1 MAFGVKIKIGVD
13 TSQASAL
20 QKEIQKLVNS
30 ATKGN
35 AIKIKDV
42 SVDAKA
48 GEKILKS
55 IQSAVNKGTIEV
67 KKIKFSGGEK
77 EAQRLKNSIQKSL
90 NATQLDIKIKNIDA
104 SNAVNKLRTQL
115 TKMLSGLSITGVGD
129 FVGAEGID
137 KMFSG
142 AAANAEKLAAA
153 QAKINSELAAQ
164 KAAHQEVLQLQSQ
177 LNALYKAAQ
186 KLNDSDYIGSFVKD
200 YRSLSTTIQGIE
212 KLKGDAR
219 TKELSESNELL
230 SVLRDEVNERTRAA
244 EATRKSANA
253 AKEATAEQKASVDEL
268 KLLQSQLNSAF
279 KSVPADAVGKY
290 EQEYRELGVA
300 INDARKLEGAAQQE
314 AVASIS
320 QRVNALRTA
329 ISAKKEQQR
338 AAVESAAA
346 EERAN
351 AVAVNGAARAATL
364 KSQITAFMRTNTIYA
379 RQNAD
384 EFNRMFSTLDK
395 GANRSE
401 KELADVTTKLREMR
415 AEASTSGT
423 LGKTPLENLQAGW
436 SKFGGWSIVTKSMM
450 SMVSGIR
457 ESINAVRDLDAALTE
472 LRKVTDLTEGQY
484 DQFMDRAS
492 VTAREIGAS
501 VADTV
506 NATADFARLGYSV
519 EDAEQLASAALVY
532 KNVGDGISDISE
544 STESLISTMKAFD
557 VEAENAMSIVDA
569 FNKVGNEFA
578 ISSSGIGEA
587 LQRSAAALAAG
598 GNTLEESIGLVV
610 GMNNVI
616 QDPQKAGTTLKTVS
630 MYLRAAK
637 TDLEAAGESTEGMAN
652 SVSELRQE
660 LMSITGYTSA
670 PLDIMLDDTTFKST
684 YQVMEELAAI
694 WDQLADVDQANILE
708 LIGGKRNSNAVV
720 SLLTNWEDAA
730 AAMEAAMES
739 AGSATE
745 ENAKFLDSIQGK
757 VNEFR
762 AAFETMVNKL
772 IDSDLV
778 KFIVDIGTK
787 AMDIIS
793 WLIDHCGA
801 LSVAIAGVITTLRLM
816 GKIDNPLKGAYNG
829 VKSFTEL
836 LKRAGSDIIAPF
848 TKISNGIK
856 SLFANEPI
864 NYAALEKFKA
874 ALAGT
879 STVQEA
885 FTQTMVGQNDATYAA
900 ARHLVETGEAVQ
912 AYGVKAAVAAAKTK
926 LLSGAAKVMSGVV
939 QGLKTIGIT
948 LLIGAVINGIT
959 SLINKQKELEEA
971 RKERA
976 LEAAQDAIET
986 SNQVDDLMAKYD
998 ELSSSYLENGQIS
1011 EEFSSTVYDLIDA
1024 LGLEGETIDDLV
1036 RKYGNLDN
1044 AIRQADIKARGERI
1058 ATVLGALDDEVD
1070 DVVGE
1075 AGGAHG
1081 NRVWSQEYYPE
1092 FGLTGYRSG
1101 DYISYRN
1108 AELSIGEDLEEINR
1122 AYYQMLQDS
1131 LEAQFDDEYWGDIA
1145 RSASEELSIIKFL
1158 YDSGYMSEDDFS
1170 NSIKSFGDSGGKVR
1184 REDKELEKAI
1194 SDRDFWT
1201 MIKKRNELREMLSG
1215 IAVEG
1220 LSTDTVFYDQLYSDY
1235 TMLNGAVADFE
1246 KEILTPAIEDHITNA
1261 RSRLEST
1268 EEKPW
1273 EEPPKSLEE
1282 YNDYVDDIVED
1293 IDKNGGDW
1301 KRIFINGENLRAAV
1315 ENYMAST
1322 ELGMEFLGVD
1332 NEDILGRYVAQ
1343 VESIEDLSKKM
1354 EEAQDILTTAQSEM
1368 LSGGLS
1374 ADTVSAISGMLDEGE
1389 SISDYLTIEN
1399 GAIELNIQKWR
1410 ERIQAMSESPSKEFN
1425 KEIAGLNDQNKDL
1438 QTEIDNIEYSYR
1450 YAHGDGAIEYRG
1462 QAAARIAENKAL
1474 IEQNNERIAQLEEE
1488 AALYD
1493 EIFNSDAFAYENM
1506 FAGLELV
1513 KSQTSDITNALTT
1526 LRDGTAL
1533 TQAEL
1538 IELAAKHPDL
1548 LNVEGFFDATTV
1560 AEQKSILEALL
1571 SSYEETYAGIIDA
1584 QIDAATSEYNRL
1596 LWYGAGEED
1605 TARMAELKNQIAAL
1619 ETIRDSGL
1627 DVEPETGT
1635 WEQVAAAV
1643 SDTAEAYELLNE
1655 AKQQIDDTGSPELDT
1670 LMSFRDLVGDEAFA
1684 GMFKVDENTGE
1695 QVFDVEAAEK
1705 WLSDSNA
1712 VKRRM
1717 QELDTEMWTLLA
1729 DADANSE
1736 AIAENRRQWGLLDN
1750 ELERIKSS
1758 HISNIFADTLESGID
1773 YADKIADIAEQAQEE
1788 FAKFGTVGADT
1799 ILDLSELTGLDV
1811 GGLVDEGYLEQ
1822 VGDGYKFVTDGIQSK
1837 VEAELRDIGVSEEL
1851 IDIIMQTTFELGEEA
1866 NAYEQLISAMEQ
1878 VSSNA
1883 DLLSDVNLDMADDGR
1898 LSMET
1903 LVDLLQWLN
1912 ENGISDEGIINWGDG
1927 YATANIDA
1935 LNTVMEE
1942 MIDNWVDAGTVS
1954 EEQAAIMREEQ
1965 AAALELSEGYDQL
1978 SDSISDVTSRTDLLA
1993 QARSDMTSGK
2003 GLSDDTITSV
2013 IGSLGEGELLSDYIV
2028 EENGVL
2034 ALNERAWI
2042 QKSIAQ
2048 RQAAIAELQ
2057 NKQLTAETSAEQQEA
2072 ALQIRLHTLAIRD
2085 LIDAYN
2091 DLGVDA
2097 AYDKFNAAQDAMS
2110 SYSGG
2115 AEITYDNI
2123 RELIDVDSRYAA
2135 AIDRENG
2142 VLVLNA
2148 EKHAE
2153 ITEAILE
2160 ETKAT
2165 AEAAKQAVITGDE
2178 YQTLWEKY
2186 NAGTLSLDE
2195 ANRLR
2200 DLEAQIAGYDALTA
2214 SIDDTTD
2221 AYHRWLNRPSDTADR
2236 SDAMTEAAEYIK
2248 EVLTDKESEDYYHIG
2263 TENFQ
2268 AAWNLVVGA
2277 DVEINYDNFDDA
2289 METVQAYVANGLE
2302 SGKNFYKALVE
2313 NGIADA
2319 ETGELII
2326 TDIEEAASRLNMSVE
2341 LYRAAVDNYN
2351 NVSDPDK
2358 QITVATPEIEDNQEQ
2373 LSALDQLIK
2382 DLEDANTK
2390 ITSLKEN
2397 PLEVTWAEGTEET
2410 LSTFTQEASQL
2421 GDAFGR
2427 VGSASEA
2434 ISRMVDVIS
2443 GSPLSI
2449 NTSEIEDGVR
2459 HVEEQISRIRQAV
2472 EEINKLS
2479 MTVDT
2484 AGGVQNLATL
2494 QSSAGT
2500 VRAALMLVST
2510 ELTTI
2515 ANRVLTASAKPLS
2528 ISTGNTPSALG
2539 SVSSQLSTII
2549 SRLSQIRNMSPINV
2563 SINETTTRTTINRT
2577 VNRASAGGTANAKGT
2592 AMATGG
2598 RTLVGEL
2605 GRETVVDPHKNIWY
2619 TVGDNGAEFVEL
2631 PPDAI
2636 VFNHEQTERLMSIGK
2651 IPERG
2656 EATGKAFAS
2665 GKAAASIINTI
2676 VNMASNAAKTIGNA
2690 ISTGVKTVASGI
2702 KKSTTKKSGA
2712 TEAISQAEKDYR
2724 EGVRPGYTKGEGKDL
2739 QQGNVAEPGKGSG
2752 GSSSSGKGSS
2762 SSSKGSSSGSKKGSS
2777 SSSSSSKSKYEDLL
2791 KKYQELNE
2799 QTEHLIEHQ
2808 EFLYYQSERGLDYD
2822 GMADSLTE
2830 QARLYGEIM
2839 KDSQA
2844 AVDEMKAKGATDTD
2858 EELQEMERAYWDAYK
2873 SMYEKLDELN
2883 KLYVEALN
2891 EKIDGVQSA
2900 YDRFKG
2906 AAEEFSQYGGISMD
2920 TFQELLDGGL
2930 EYLSYLENINGQYVI
2945 NEDAIN
2951 NMIAAEKEQ
2960 LSVESALSYL
2970 SQVREALGNDE
2981 ADRLDHLANVSEQIG
2996 DSTWDMV
3003 YAQLEELKALGLSGD
3018 QYTQIL
3024 NNIEAMRAVSDQVI
3038 TDITGGAE
3046 ELEEVRESQ
3055 KSSFEDIIGLVED
3068 LIEYET
3074 DQQIE
3079 AIEEQID
3086 AYQEIIDLK
3095 KEALKASRDENDYEK
3110 DVAEQLKEIAE
3121 LQSRIG
3127 QLSLDDSRE
3136 GQAERAK
3143 LEEELAEAQE
3153 KLADLQ
3159 GDNAYDKQ
3167 VDALDKL
3174 GESFEEDK
3182 QADIDALEE
3191 KISSAEKLYQLAID
3205 RIENGWSTLYEELID
3220 WNTEAGSILNA
3231 EITQKWKEATAAAQ
3245 EYGSYLEAL
3254 RALGADPGYIQPEET
3269 NKHPTVVATG
3279 SAATSLGSP
3288 ESENGTVTITGND
3301 GSQTTYRFV
3310 DSMTD
3315 EQLSQL
3321 VGNMIDVRMSQSG
3334 MAAGE
3339 TPTAQVQDN
3348 STFTF
3353 APTIQVNISHNG
3365 TMSDADVK
3373 KYGTEMANATLEQL
3387 RVALERKGVSTTT
3400 GAALKQ

>member
-20 QKEIQKLVNS
+20 QKEIQELVNS

-77 EAQRLKNSIQKSL
+77 EVQRLKNSIQKSL

-137 KMFSG
+137 GMFSG

-177 LNALYKAAQ
+177 LNALYKAAD
-186 KLNDSDYIGSFVKD
+186 KLGDESYMSSFVRE

-219 TKELSESNELL
+219 TKELNDTNELL
-230 SVLRDEVNERTRAA
+230 AVLRKEVTERTQIA
-244 EATRKSANA
+244 EATKKSASA
-253 AKEATAEQKASVDEL
+253 SKEATAEQKASMQEL
-268 KLLQSQLNSAF
+268 KILQSQLDSSF
-279 KSVPADAVGKY
+279 KSISVDNVGKY
-290 EQEYRELGVA
+290 RQQYQELSAA
-300 INDARKLEGAAQQE
+300 IVNAQKLEGAAQQE

-329 ISAKKEQQR
+329 ISAEQERQQ
-338 AAVESAAA
+338 AATASAAA
-346 EERAN
+346 EEKAN
-351 AVAVNGAARAATL
+351 AAAVNGASRAATL

-384 EFNRMFSTLDK
+384 GFNLMFNTLNK
-395 GANRSE
+395 GANISE

-415 AEASTSGT
+415 AEASTSGM

-472 LRKVTDLTEGQY
+472 LRKVTDLTESQY

-557 VEAENAMSIVDA
+557 IEAENSMSIVDA

-616 QDPQKAGTTLKTVS
+616 QDPQKVGTTLKTVS

-762 AAFETMVNKL
+762 AAFETMVSKL

-778 KFIVDIGTK
+778 KFIVDIGTRV
-787 AMDIIS
+787 MDTIS

-836 LKRAGSDIIAPF
+836 FKRAGSDIIAPF
-848 TKISNGIK
+848 TKIPNFIK
-856 SLFANEPI
+856 SITVNKDALRQFQAELAN
-864 NYAALEKFKA
+864 
-874 ALAGT
+874 GVT
-879 STVQEA
+879 TQTA
-885 FTQTMVGQNDATYAA
+885 FMRTMVGQNNVTIAA
-900 ARHLVETGEAVQ
+900 AESFAMAGSQAHLF
-912 AYGVKAAVAAAKTK
+912 GVKAAGATIKTK
-926 LLSGAAKVMSGVV
+926 MLSAAMAVMAGVV
-939 QGLKTIGIT
+939 QTIKTIGIT
-948 LLIGAVINGIT
+948 LLIGAAINGIT
-959 SLINKQKELEEA
+959 SLINKQKELNEA

-976 LEAAQDAIET
+976 LEDAQDAIET
-986 SNQVDDLMAKYD
+986 SNQVDELMAKYD
-998 ELSSSYLENGQIS
+998 ELSSSYLETGQIS
-1011 EEFSSTVYDLIDA
+1011 EEFANTVYDLIDV
-1024 LGLEGETIDDLV
+1024 LGLEGETIDDLI
-1036 RKYGNLDN
+1036 RKYGNLDD
-1044 AIRQADIKARGERI
+1044 AIRTVDIEARSQRI
-1058 ATVLGALDDEVD
+1058 ATILGALNDEVD
-1070 DVVGE
+1070 DVVSE
-1075 AGGAHG
+1075 AGGEHG
-1081 NRVWSQEYYPE
+1081 NRAYSQEFYN
-1092 FGLTGYRSG
+1092 
-1101 DYISYRN
+1101 N
-1108 AELSIGEDLEEINR
+1108 AGTIIHTNYVRFKQEQEALGKSVKEINDQ
-1122 AYYQMLQDS
+1122 YYQMLMETLADS
-1131 LEAQFDDEYWGDIA
+1131 DAVGVNGVSALEAEEIA
-1145 RSASEELSIIKFL
+1145 DNLSIIKFM
-1158 YDSGYMSEDDFS
+1158 YDSGFMSEGDFEAS
-1170 NSIKSFGDSGGKVR
+1170 LISVVDMNGSIR
-1184 REDKELEKAI
+1184 REDPELKRAI
-1194 SDRDFWT
+1194 DERDFWT
-1201 MIKKRNELREMLSG
+1201 IIEKRNELREILSA
-1215 IAVEG
+1215 IAAEG
-1220 LSTDTVFYDQLYSDY
+1220 YNTDTVFYQQLYSDF
-1235 TMLNGAVADFE
+1235 TMLNSAVADFE
-1246 KEILTPAIEDHITNA
+1246 KEFLEPAVEDHITNA

-1268 EEKPW
+1268 DEKPW
-1273 EEPPKSLEE
+1273 EEPPENLDE
-1282 YNDYVDDIVED
+1282 YYSYIDAIVADIQ
-1293 IDKNGGDW
+1293 KNGGDW
-1301 KRIFINGENLRAAV
+1301 KRIFLTEENLRAAV
-1315 ENYMAST
+1315 ESYMAGT
-1322 ELGMEFLGVD
+1322 ELGMEFLGID

-1343 VESIEDLSKKM
+1343 VESIEDLSKRM

-1410 ERIQAMSESPSKEFN
+1410 ERIQAMSESPSEEFD

-1462 QAAARIAENKAL
+1462 QAAARIAENEAL
-1474 IEQNNERIAQLEEE
+1474 IEQNNKRIAQLEEE
-1488 AALYD
+1488 KALYD
-1493 EIFNSDAFAYENM
+1493 ELFDSSTFAYDAM
-1506 FAGLELV
+1506 FAGLDSIEGEAGSIVSALN
-1513 KSQTSDITNALTT
+1513 TLTDGAAITRSEWLGLA
-1526 LRDGTAL
+1526 
-1533 TQAEL
+1533 QEYPEL
-1538 IELAAKHPDL
+1538 IGMD
-1548 LNVEGFFDATTV
+1548 GFLSAETVDAQR
-1560 AEQKSILEALL
+1560 AILDELL
-1571 SSYEETYAGIIDA
+1571 STYENKRQEMIRQEIKTLQDERNAIFRGSVSFGSEAEKQQRIAEIDSMTAFLQEYA
-1584 QIDAATSEYNRL
+1584 
-1596 LWYGAGEED
+1596 
-1605 TARMAELKNQIAAL
+1605 
-1619 ETIRDSGL
+1619 
-1627 DVEPETGT
+1627 DVEMIKSEEVDT
-1635 WEQVAAAV
+1635 WDQLTEAV
-1643 SDTAEAYELLNE
+1643 SNTTEAYELLADVKAQVADGGMPDIETLSALRELLGDDVFSQMISVGEDGRAILDVDALE
-1655 AKQQIDDTGSPELDT
+1655 AYVISENDAAAAMREL
-1670 LMSFRDLVGDEAFA
+1670 
-1684 GMFKVDENTGE
+1684 N
-1695 QVFDVEAAEK
+1695 AEY
-1705 WLSDSNA
+1705 D
-1712 VKRRM
+1712 M
-1717 QELDTEMWTLLA
+1717 LA
-1729 DADANSE
+1729 KNADAN
-1736 AIAENRRQWGLLDN
+1736 ADAMNRNRLIYALLASALDQVG
-1750 ELERIKSS
+1750 EST
-1758 HISNIFADTLESGID
+1758 FADTLEEGIAYVD
-1773 YADKIADIAEQAQEE
+1773 DVVNVIEQAREE
-1788 FAKFGTVGADT
+1788 VADAANDGVISADT
-1799 ILDLSELTGLDV
+1799 ILDLSQLYGLDLQ
-1811 GGLVDEGYLEQ
+1811 GLLDAGYLSETEN
-1822 VGDGYKFVTDGIQSK
+1822 GYVLVEDAILGA
-1837 VEAELRDIGVSEEL
+1837 VEAKLLELGVEEDL
-1851 IDIIMQTTFELGEEA
+1851 IPIIMQGVSVIEEEA
-1866 NAYEQLISAMEQ
+1866 GAYEQLISVMEQ

-1912 ENGISDEGIINWGDG
+1912 ENGISDEGIINWENG
-1927 YATANIDA
+1927 YATANIEGLDSA
-1935 LNTVMEE
+1935 MRN
-1942 MIDNWVDAGTVS
+1942 MIDTWVDAETISGA
-1954 EEQAAIMREEQ
+1954 QADIMREEMD
-1965 AAALELSEGYDQL
+1965 AALELSASYDQL
-1978 SDSISDVTSRTDLLA
+1978 SESISDVSSRTDLLS
-1993 QARSDMTSGK
+1993 QARTDKSSGR
-2003 GLSDDTITSV
+2003 GLSDDTITSI
-2013 IGSLGEGELLSDYIV
+2013 IGSLGEGELLSDYII

-2057 NKQLTAETSAEQQEA
+2057 NKQSAEASTAEQQEA
-2072 ALQIRLHTLAIRD
+2072 TLQIRLHTLAIRD
-2085 LIDAYN
+2085 LVDAYN

-2110 SYSGG
+2110 SYGGG

-2165 AEAAKQAVITGDE
+2165 AEAAKQAIITGDE

-2186 NAGTLSLDE
+2186 DAGTPLSLDE
-2195 ANRLR
+2195 AKRLR

-2214 SIDDTTD
+2214 SIDDTND
-2221 AYHRWLNRPSDTADR
+2221 AYHRWINRPDEGNTR
-2236 SDAMTEAAEYIK
+2236 SNAMAEAYEHLQ
-2248 EVLTDKESEDYYHIG
+2248 EVLTDTESESYMDVG
-2263 TENFQ
+2263 TETFQ
-2268 AAWNLVVGA
+2268 RAWDLVIGM
-2277 DVEINYDNFDDA
+2277 DVDVNSDEFDGA
-2289 METVQAYVANGLE
+2289 MEAAEKYVVNEVESAQNFYDALVANGIVD
-2302 SGKNFYKALVE
+2302 S
-2313 NGIADA
+2313 
-2319 ETGELII
+2319 ETGQMLVH
-2326 TDIEEAASRLNMSVE
+2326 DINEAAALMGMSSE
-2341 LYRAAVDNYN
+2341 MYSAAVDNYN
-2351 NVSDPDK
+2351 EHSFKDQ
-2358 QITVATPEIEDNQEQ
+2358 QITIETPEIEDNQEELTELDLLIED
-2373 LSALDQLIK
+2373 LSSVEKTIADLNEEPLD
-2382 DLEDANTK
+2382 
-2390 ITSLKEN
+2390 ITL
-2397 PLEVTWAEGTEET
+2397 AEGTETALDT
-2410 LSTFTQEASQL
+2410 LATSATAAGE
-2421 GDAFGR
+2421 AFGR
-2427 VGSASEA
+2427 IGTAADSVRGMIDA
-2434 ISRMVDVIS
+2434 ITND
-2443 GSPLSI
+2443 PLSI
-2449 NTSEIEDGVR
+2449 NTSQLEDSVREIER
-2459 HVEEQISRIRQAV
+2459 LI
-2472 EEINKLS
+2472 EEIHIAIENVNS
-2479 MTVDT
+2479 DEIEVST
-2484 AGGVQNLATL
+2484 GGSVSSLTTL
-2494 QSSAGT
+2494 TISAG
-2500 VRAALMLVST
+2500 VVKNALTLVST
-2510 ELTTI
+2510 ELSTI
-2515 ANRVLTASAKPLS
+2515 AGRVDVANSKTLS
-2528 ISTGNTPSALG
+2528 IGTGGTPSALG
-2539 SVSSQLSTII
+2539 SVSSQLSSII
-2549 SRLSQIRNMSPINV
+2549 SKLNQIRNMGPINV
-2563 SINETTTRTTINRT
+2563 SINQTTTQTTVRRTIG
-2577 VNRASAGGTANAKGT
+2577 SSMSLAGGNANAAGVAAASGKK
-2592 AMATGG
+2592 
-2598 RTLVGEL
+2598 TLVGEL
-2605 GRETVVDPHKNIWY
+2605 GREIVVDPYNNRWY
-2619 TVGDNGAEFVEL
+2619 TVGDNGAEFVQL
-2631 PPDAI
+2631 PKDAI
-2636 VFNHEQTERLMSIGK
+2636 VFSHEQTERLLNIGSTGS
-2651 IPERG
+2651 RG
-2656 EATGKAFAS
+2656 KATGDSFAS
-2665 GKAAASIINTI
+2665 GNAAAFSSILSNVASATKDAMNT
-2676 VNMASNAAKTIGNA
+2676 ATNAVKNA
-2690 ISTGVKTVASGI
+2690 INSIFGDKQYGNVS
-2702 KKSTTKKSGA
+2702 
-2712 TEAISQAEKDYR
+2712 
-2724 EGVRPGYTKGEGKDL
+2724 RPGGSSSS
-2739 QQGNVAEPGKGSG
+2739 GNK

-2762 SSSKGSSSGSKKGSS
+2762 GGGGSS

-2891 EKIDGVQSA
+2891 DKIDDVQSA

-2906 AAEEFSQYGGISMD
+2906 AAEEFNKYGGVSMD

-2930 EYLSYLENINGQYVI
+2930 EYLSYLENVNGQYII

-2951 NMIAAEKEQ
+2951 DVIAAEKEQ
-2960 LSVESALSYL
+2960 LSIESALSYL
-2970 SQVREALGNDE
+2970 GQIREALGNDE
-2981 ADRLDHLANVSEQIG
+2981 ANRLDHLVDASEKIG
-2996 DSTWDMV
+2996 DSTWDLV

-3024 NNIEAMRAVSDQVI
+3024 NNIEAMQAISDQVV
-3038 TDITGGAE
+3038 TDIAGGEE
-3046 ELEEVRESQ
+3046 ELEEVRENQ
-3055 KSSFEDIIGLVED
+3055 KSSLEDIIGLVQD

-3095 KEALKASRDENDYEK
+3095 KEALKASRDESDYEK

-3167 VDALDKL
+3167 VDALDEL
-3174 GESFEEDK
+3174 GEAFEEDK
-3182 QADIDALEE
+3182 QAEIDALEE
-3191 KISSAEKLYQLAID
+3191 KISSEEKLYQLAIE
-3205 RIENGWSTLYEELID
+3205 RIENGWSTLYEELIA

-3231 EITQKWKEATAAAQ
+3231 EITQKWKEATEAAQ

-3254 RALGADPGYIQPEET
+3254 RALGADPGYIAPEGA
-3269 NKHPTVVATG
+3269 NGDPVIVATDNDTP
-3279 SAATSLGSP
+3279 AFEAPVL
-3288 ESENGTVTITGND
+3288 ENDTVTITGED
-3301 GSQTTYRFV
+3301 GSQATYRFV

-3321 VGNMIDVRMSQSG
+3321 VGNVVDARVAQSG
-3334 MAAGE
+3334 MATGE
-3339 TPTAQVQDN
+3339 IPVAQVQDN
-3348 STFTF
+3348 SAFTF
-3353 APTIQVNISHNG
+3353 APTIQVSISHNG
-3365 TMSDADVK
+3365 TMSDEDVK

>member
-153 QAKINSELAAQ
+153 QEKINAELAAQ
-164 KAAHQEVLQLQSQ
+164 KAAHQEVLQLQGQ

-186 KLNDSDYIGSFVKD
+186 KLNDSDYIDSFVKD

-279 KSVPADAVGKY
+279 KSVPADMVGKY

-329 ISAKKEQQR
+329 ISAEKEQQR

-384 EFNRMFSTLDK
+384 DFNRMFNTLNK
-395 GANRSE
+395 GANISE

-472 LRKVTDLTEGQY
+472 LRKVTDLTESQY

-616 QDPQKAGTTLKTVS
+616 QDPQKVGTTLKTMS

-694 WDQLADVDQANILE
+694 WDELADIDQANILE

-762 AAFETMVNKL
+762 AAFETMVSKL

-778 KFIVDIGTK
+778 KFIVDIGTR
-787 AMDIIS
+787 AMDTIS

-801 LSVAIAGVITTLRLM
+801 LSVAIAGVTTALRLM

-885 FTQTMVGQNDATYAA
+885 FTQTMAGQNDATYAA

-939 QGLKTIGIT
+939 QGIKTIGIT

-971 RKERA
+971 RKGRA

-998 ELSSSYLENGQIS
+998 ELSSSYLETGQIS

-1070 DVVGE
+1070 DVVSE

-1081 NRVWSQEYYPE
+1081 NRAWSQEYYPE

-1201 MIKKRNELREMLSG
+1201 MIKKRNELREMLFG
-1215 IAVEG
+1215 IAAEG

-1235 TMLNGAVADFE
+1235 TILNGAVADFE
-1246 KEILTPAIEDHITNA
+1246 KEILDPAIEDHITNA

-1268 EEKPW
+1268 GEKPW

-1301 KRIFINGENLRAAV
+1301 KRIFINEENLRAAV

-1332 NEDILGRYVAQ
+1332 NEDMLGRYVAQ

-1410 ERIQAMSESPSKEFN
+1410 ERIQAMSESPSEEFD
-1425 KEIAGLNDQNKDL
+1425 KEINGLYEENESLTRQIENWKP
-1438 QTEIDNIEYSYR
+1438 EIEYA
-1450 YAHGDGAIEYRG
+1450 YAHGYYEEAMNYEAQVAAMEAQVKQNDERIE
-1462 QAAARIAENKAL
+1462 QLKQEKAL
-1474 IEQNNERIAQLEEE
+1474 YEE
-1488 AALYD
+1488 LFD
-1493 EIFNSDAFAYENM
+1493 SSVFAYDAM
-1506 FAGLELV
+1506 FAGLDSVE
-1513 KSQTSDITNALTT
+1513 SEASDVVSAFESLNE
-1526 LRDGTAL
+1526 GTAL
-1533 TQAEL
+1533 TRAEMF
-1538 IELAAKHPDL
+1538 ELASKHPEL
-1548 LNVEGFFDATTV
+1548 LSMDGF
-1560 AEQKSILEALL
+1560 LEADTVEEQQALLQELL
-1571 SSYEETYAGIIDA
+1571 SAYESTYDEIIDA
-1584 QIDAATSEYNRL
+1584 RIEALQADKRQALYVD
-1596 LWYGAGEED
+1596 ED
-1605 TARMAELKNQIAAL
+1605 YERAQDLQNQINAL
-1619 ETIRDSGL
+1619 KEMQKAGISVDTEEVD
-1627 DVEPETGT
+1627 T
-1635 WEQVAAAV
+1635 WDQLTEAV
-1643 SDTAEAYELLNE
+1643 SNTTEAYELLVNVKAQVADGGMPDIETLSALRELLGDDVFSQMISVGEDGRAILDIDALE
-1655 AKQQIDDTGSPELDT
+1655 AYVISENDAAAAMREL
-1670 LMSFRDLVGDEAFA
+1670 
-1684 GMFKVDENTGE
+1684 N
-1695 QVFDVEAAEK
+1695 AEY
-1705 WLSDSNA
+1705 D
-1712 VKRRM
+1712 M
-1717 QELDTEMWTLLA
+1717 LA
-1729 DADANSE
+1729 KNADANADAINRNRMIYALFASALDRVSE
-1736 AIAENRRQWGLLDN
+1736 
-1750 ELERIKSS
+1750 SP
-1758 HISNIFADTLESGID
+1758 FADTLEEGIGYVD
-1773 YADKIADIAEQAQEE
+1773 DVVDIIEQAREE
-1788 FAKFGTVGADT
+1788 VADGGVISADT
-1799 ILDLSELTGLDV
+1799 ILDLSQLYGLDLQ
-1811 GGLVDEGYLEQ
+1811 GLLDAGYLSETEN
-1822 VGDGYKFVTDGIQSK
+1822 GYVLLEDAILGA
-1837 VEAELRDIGVSEEL
+1837 VEAKLLELGVEEDL
-1851 IDIIMQTTFELGEEA
+1851 IPIIMQGVSAIEGEA
-1866 NAYEQLISAMEQ
+1866 GAYEQLISAMEQ

-1912 ENGISDEGIINWGDG
+1912 ENGISSEGVINWSDG

-1942 MIDNWVDAGTVS
+1942 MIDNWVDAGTIS
-1954 EEQAAIMREEQ
+1954 EEQAAIMRDEQ
-1965 AAALELSEGYDQL
+1965 AAALELSASYEQL
-1978 SDSISDVTSRTDLLA
+1978 SESISDVASRTDLLS
-1993 QARSDMTSGK
+1993 QARTDKSSGR
-2003 GLSDDTITSV
+2003 GLSDDTINSI
-2013 IGSLGEGELLSDYIV
+2013 IGSLDEGELLSDYIV

-2048 RQAAIAELQ
+2048 HQAYIAELQ
-2057 NKQLTAETSAEQQEA
+2057 TKDATQET
-2072 ALQIRLHTLAIRD
+2072 ALQIRLHTIAMRD

-2110 SYSGG
+2110 SYGGG

-2200 DLEAQIAGYDALTA
+2200 DLEAQIAGYDAATK
-2214 SIDDTTD
+2214 SINDMND
-2221 AYHRWLNRPSDTADR
+2221 AYHRWLNRPDEGNTR
-2236 SDAMTEAAEYIK
+2236 SNALIDAYNLIK
-2248 EVLTDKESEDYYHIG
+2248 EVTTDKDSESYWDIG
-2263 TENFQ
+2263 TEEFKRAMELVIGTSDIEINSDEFDNAMALAKEYVVGEWESANNFYDLLFEKGLIDPESGY
-2268 AAWNLVVGA
+2268 LVV
-2277 DVEINYDNFDDA
+2277 DN
-2289 METVQAYVANGLE
+2289 
-2302 SGKNFYKALVE
+2302 
-2313 NGIADA
+2313 
-2319 ETGELII
+2319 
-2326 TDIEEAASRLNMSVE
+2326 IEDMAQKLGWSVDF
-2341 LYRAAVDNYN
+2341 LRAVIDNYN
-2351 NVSDPDK
+2351 EHRIEAE
-2358 QITVATPEIEDNQEQ
+2358 QISVYTPEIEDNQEQ
-2373 LSALDQLIK
+2373 LTE
-2382 DLEDANTK
+2382 LEQYIST
-2390 ITSLKEN
+2390 
-2397 PLEVTWAEGTEET
+2397 LEQAQTFTNELMSTPIELGFAEGTEESLT
-2410 LSTFTQEASQL
+2410 LLSDSMTATS
-2421 GDAFGR
+2421 DAFGR
-2427 VGSASEA
+2427 IGSASDA
-2434 ISRMVDVIS
+2434 ISHMIDAIANE
-2443 GSPLSI
+2443 PLTI
-2449 NTSEIEDGVR
+2449 NTTELEDAVQF
-2459 HVEEQISRIRQAV
+2459 VEEQMGMIAQAV
-2472 EEINKLS
+2472 DEINGLD
-2479 MTVDT
+2479 MTVNT
-2484 AGGVQNLATL
+2484 AGGVLSLASL
-2494 QSSAGT
+2494 MISAGT
-2500 VRAALMLVST
+2500 VKTALTLVST

-2515 ANRVLTASAKPLS
+2515 ASRVDAANSKTLF
-2528 ISTGNTPSALG
+2528 ISTGGTPSALG
-2539 SVSSQLSTII
+2539 SVSSQLSDII
-2549 SRLSQIRNMSPINV
+2549 TKLNRIRNMGPINV
-2563 SINETTTRTTINRT
+2563 SINQTTTQTTVRRTIG
-2577 VNRASAGGTANAKGT
+2577 ASSAGGTANARGT

-2619 TVGDNGAEFVEL
+2619 TVGDSGAEFVEL

-2636 VFNHEQTERLMSIGK
+2636 VFNHEQTERLLSIGK
-2651 IPERG
+2651 IPGRG

-2665 GKAAASIINTI
+2665 GKAAASIFGGLVSI
-2676 VNMASNAAKTIGNA
+2676 VSGAVSSVAN
-2690 ISTGVKTVASGI
+2690 GVKKAVDKVTKSASQNS
-2702 KKSTTKKSGA
+2702 KSNGSSNSTSKTPAGFTNHLKPMRDETSDKVSGKPSG
-2712 TEAISQAEKDYR
+2712 SQ
-2724 EGVRPGYTKGEGKDL
+2724 
-2739 QQGNVAEPGKGSG
+2739 G
-2752 GSSSSGKGSS
+2752 GSSSKGSS
-2762 SSSKGSSSGSKKGSS
+2762 SSSKGSSGGSKKGSS

-3024 NNIEAMRAVSDQVI
+3024 NNIEAMHAISDQVI
-3038 TDITGGAE
+3038 TDIAGGGE
-3046 ELEEVRESQ
+3046 ELEEVHESQ
-3055 KSSFEDIIGLVED
+3055 KSSFEDIIGLVEE

-3174 GESFEEDK
+3174 GEAFEEDK
-3182 QADIDALEE
+3182 QAEIDALEE
-3191 KISSAEKLYQLAID
+3191 RISSEEKLYQLAIE
-3205 RIENGWSTLYEELID
+3205 RIENGWSTLYEELIA

-3231 EITQKWKEATAAAQ
+3231 EITQKWKEATEAAQ

-3254 RALGADPGYIQPEET
+3254 RALGADPGYIAPD
-3269 NKHPTVVATG
+3269 NGIPTIATDSDAAIVTSG
-3279 SAATSLGSP
+3279 S
-3288 ESENGTVTITGND
+3288 N
-3301 GSQTTYRFV
+3301 TYRFV
-3310 DSMTD
+3310 DNMTD
-3315 EQLSQL
+3315 AQLSSMI
-3321 VGNMIDVRMSQSG
+3321 GNMVDTRVAQISN
-3334 MAAGE
+3334 AAIGN
-3339 TPTAQVQDN
+3339 PTAKAQAASEFNFSPTIHVTISSSGDMSLAEAKRYGTVLAN
-3348 STFTF
+3348 STL
-3353 APTIQVNISHNG
+3353 N
-3365 TMSDADVK
+3365 
-3373 KYGTEMANATLEQL
+3373 QL
-3387 RVALERKGVSTTT
+3387 RIALERKGVSTTT
-3400 GAALKQ
+3400 GATLKQ

>member
-20 QKEIQKLVNS
+20 QKEIQELVNS

-77 EAQRLKNSIQKSL
+77 EVQRLKNSIQKSL

-115 TKMLSGLSITGVGD
+115 TKMLSGLSITGVGG
-129 FVGAEGID
+129 FVGADGID
-137 KMFSG
+137 GMFSG
-142 AAANAEKLAAA
+142 AAANAERLAAA

-177 LNALYKAAQ
+177 LNALYKAAD
-186 KLNDSDYIGSFVKD
+186 KLGDESYMSSFVRE

-219 TKELSESNELL
+219 TKELNDTNELL
-230 SVLRDEVNERTRAA
+230 AVLRKEVTERTQIA
-244 EATRKSANA
+244 EATKKSASA
-253 AKEATAEQKASVDEL
+253 SKEATAEQKASMQEL
-268 KLLQSQLNSAF
+268 KILQSQLDSSF
-279 KSVPADAVGKY
+279 KSISADNVGKY
-290 EQEYRELGVA
+290 RQQYQELSAA
-300 INDARKLEGAAQQE
+300 IVNAQKLEGAAQQE
-314 AVASIS
+314 AVVSIS

-329 ISAKKEQQR
+329 ISAERERQQ
-338 AAVESAAA
+338 AATASAAA
-346 EERAN
+346 EEKAN
-351 AVAVNGAARAATL
+351 AAAVNGASRAATL

-384 EFNRMFSTLDK
+384 AFDLLFDTLNK
-395 GANRSE
+395 GANISE

-472 LRKVTDLTEGQY
+472 LRKVTDLTESQY

-684 YQVMEELAAI
+684 YQVMDELAAI

-816 GKIDNPLKGAYNG
+816 GKIDNPLKGAYDG

-836 LKRAGSDIIAPF
+836 FKRAGSDIIAPF
-848 TKISNGIK
+848 TKITNGIK

-864 NYAALEKFKA
+864 NYAALDKFKA
-874 ALAGT
+874 ALAGA

-885 FTQTMVGQNDATYAA
+885 FIQTMAGQNDATYAA
-900 ARHLVETGEAVQ
+900 ARNLIMTGDAAQ
-912 AYGVKAAVAAAKTK
+912 AYGIKLAFATVKTK
-926 LLSGAAKVMSGVV
+926 LLSAATKIMAGVV
-939 QGLKTIGIT
+939 QTIKTIGIT
-948 LLIGAVINGIT
+948 LLIGAAINGIT

-976 LEAAQDAIET
+976 LEDAQDAIET
-986 SNQVDDLMAKYD
+986 SNQVDELMAKYD
-998 ELSSSYLENGQIS
+998 ELSSAYLENGQIS
-1011 EEFSSTVYDLIDA
+1011 EEFANTVYDLIDV
-1024 LGLEGETIDDLV
+1024 LGLEGETIDDLI
-1036 RKYGNLDN
+1036 RKYGNLDD
-1044 AIRQADIKARGERI
+1044 AIRTVDIEARNQRI
-1058 ATVLGALDDEVD
+1058 ATILGALNDEVD
-1070 DVVGE
+1070 DVVSE
-1075 AGGAHG
+1075 AGGEHG
-1081 NRVWSQEYYPE
+1081 SRAYSQEFYN
-1092 FGLTGYRSG
+1092 
-1101 DYISYRN
+1101 N
-1108 AELSIGEDLEEINR
+1108 AGTIIHTNYVRFKQEQEALGKSVKEINDQ
-1122 AYYQMLQDS
+1122 YYQMLMDTLADS
-1131 LEAQFDDEYWGDIA
+1131 DAVGVNGVSALEAEEIA
-1145 RSASEELSIIKFL
+1145 DNLSIIKFM
-1158 YDSGYMSEDDFS
+1158 YDSGFMSEGDFEAS
-1170 NSIKSFGDSGGKVR
+1170 LINVVDMNGRIR
-1184 REDKELEKAI
+1184 REDSELKRAI
-1194 SDRDFWT
+1194 DERDFWT
-1201 MIKKRNELREMLSG
+1201 IIQKRNEYREMLAQ
-1215 IAVEG
+1215 IANEG
-1220 LSTDTVFYDQLYSDY
+1220 YNTDTVFYQQLYSDF
-1235 TMLNGAVADFE
+1235 TMLNSAVADFE
-1246 KEILTPAIEDHITNA
+1246 KEFLEPAVEDHITNA

-1268 EEKPW
+1268 GEKPW
-1273 EEPPKSLEE
+1273 EEPPENLDE
-1282 YNDYVDDIVED
+1282 YYSYIDAIVADIQ
-1293 IDKNGGDW
+1293 KNGGDW
-1301 KRIFINGENLRAAV
+1301 KRIFLTEENLRAAV
-1315 ENYMAST
+1315 ESYMAGT
-1322 ELGMEFLGVD
+1322 ELGMEFLGID
-1332 NEDILGRYVAQ
+1332 NKDILGRYVAQ
-1343 VESIEDLSKKM
+1343 VESIEDLSKRM

-1399 GAIELNIQKWR
+1399 GVIELNIQKWR
-1410 ERIQAMSESPSKEFN
+1410 ERIQAMSESPSEEFG
-1425 KEIAGLNDQNKDL
+1425 KEISGLQN
-1438 QTEIDNIEYSYR
+1438 
-1450 YAHGDGAIEYRG
+1450 
-1462 QAAARIAENKAL
+1462 ENKQLEAEIGRWNESLLYAQNNADRESVARAKSEIAMRQGL
-1474 IEQNNERIAQLEEE
+1474 IEQNNERIAQLEQEK
-1488 AALYD
+1488 ALYEELFD
-1493 EIFNSDAFAYENM
+1493 SSAFAYDAM
-1506 FAGLELV
+1506 FTGLESV
-1513 KSQTSDITNALTT
+1513 KGEVSDVTSALES
-1526 LRDGTAL
+1526 LNEGTAL
-1533 TQAEL
+1533 TQAEMF
-1538 IELAAKHPDL
+1538 ELASKHPEL
-1548 LNVEGFFDATTV
+1548 LSMEGF
-1560 AEQKSILEALL
+1560 LEADTVEEQQALLQELL
-1571 SSYEETYAGIIDA
+1571 SAYKSTYDEIINT

-1596 LWYGAGEED
+1596 LWYGSGEED
-1605 TARMAELKNQIAAL
+1605 LARMAELENQIAAL
-1619 ETIRDSGL
+1619 EALRDFGL
-1627 DVEPETGT
+1627 GVESEAET
-1635 WEQVAAAV
+1635 WEQVATSV
-1643 SDTAEAYELLNE
+1643 SGATEAYELLNKVRSE
-1655 AKQQIDDTGSPELDT
+1655 VAYYGTPSAETLNSLRELI
-1670 LMSFRDLVGDEAFA
+1670 GDEALM
-1684 GMFKVDENTGE
+1684 GMFTQDKTGQPIFDVDALDSYLTRENDIIAQMKALGAEYIELSANADENSAAIAQNIAMRRALGE
-1695 QVFDVEAAEK
+1695 ALVQVRKE
-1705 WLSDSNA
+1705 
-1712 VKRRM
+1712 
-1717 QELDTEMWTLLA
+1717 
-1729 DADANSE
+1729 ADANSF
-1736 AIAENRRQWGLLDN
+1736 AAA
-1750 ELERIKSS
+1750 LE
-1758 HISNIFADTLESGID
+1758 DGIGYVD
-1773 YADKIADIAEQAQEE
+1773 DVVDVIEQAREE
-1788 FAKFGTVGADT
+1788 VADVANGGVISEDT
-1799 ILDLSELTGLDV
+1799 ILDLSQLYGLDLQ
-1811 GGLVDEGYLEQ
+1811 GLLDAGYLSKTEN
-1822 VGDGYKFVTDGIQSK
+1822 GYVLVEDAILGA
-1837 VEAELRDIGVSEEL
+1837 VEAKLLELGVEEDL
-1851 IDIIMQTTFELGEEA
+1851 IPIIMQGVSAIEEEA
-1866 NAYEQLISAMEQ
+1866 GAYEQLISVMEQ

-1883 DLLSDVNLDMADDGR
+1883 DLLSNVNLDMADDGR

-1912 ENGISDEGIINWGDG
+1912 ENGISDEDIINWEDG
-1927 YATANIDA
+1927 YATANVDA
-1935 LNTVMEE
+1935 LNVVMED
-1942 MIDNWVDAGTVS
+1942 MIDNWVTAGTIS
-1954 EEQAAIMREEQ
+1954 GEQADVMRAEMD
-1965 AAALELSEGYDQL
+1965 AALELSASYDQL
-1978 SDSISDVTSRTDLLA
+1978 SESISDVASRTDLLS
-1993 QARSDMTSGK
+1993 QARTDRSSGR
-2003 GLSDDTITSV
+2003 GLSDDTITSI
-2013 IGSLGEGELLSDYIV
+2013 IGSLGEGELLSDYII

-2057 NKQLTAETSAEQQEA
+2057 NKQSAEASTAEQQEA
-2072 ALQIRLHTLAIRD
+2072 TLQIRLHTLAIRD
-2085 LIDAYN
+2085 LVDAYN

-2110 SYSGG
+2110 SYGGG

-2123 RELIDVDSRYAA
+2123 RELMDVDSRYAA

-2165 AEAAKQAVITGDE
+2165 AEAAKQAIITGDE

-2186 NAGTLSLDE
+2186 DAGTLSLDE
-2195 ANRLR
+2195 AKRLR

-2221 AYHRWLNRPSDTADR
+2221 AYHRWINRPDEGNTR
-2236 SDAMTEAAEYIK
+2236 SNAMAEAYEHLQ
-2248 EVLTDKESEDYYHIG
+2248 EVLTDTESESYMDVG
-2263 TENFQ
+2263 TETFQ
-2268 AAWNLVVGA
+2268 RAWDLVIGM
-2277 DVEINYDNFDDA
+2277 DVDVNSDEFDGA
-2289 METVQAYVANGLE
+2289 MEAAEKYVVNEVESAQNFYDALVANGIVD
-2302 SGKNFYKALVE
+2302 S
-2313 NGIADA
+2313 
-2319 ETGELII
+2319 ETGQMLVH
-2326 TDIEEAASRLNMSVE
+2326 DINEAAAILGISSEV
-2341 LYRAAVDNYN
+2341 YRAAVDNYN
-2351 NVSDPDK
+2351 EHSFKDQ
-2358 QITVATPEIEDNQEQ
+2358 QITIETPEIEDNQEELTELDLLIED
-2373 LSALDQLIK
+2373 LSSVEKTIADLNEKPLD
-2382 DLEDANTK
+2382 
-2390 ITSLKEN
+2390 ITL
-2397 PLEVTWAEGTEET
+2397 AEGTETALDT
-2410 LSTFTQEASQL
+2410 LATSATAAGE
-2421 GDAFGR
+2421 AFGR
-2427 VGSASEA
+2427 IGTAADSVRGMIDA
-2434 ISRMVDVIS
+2434 ITND
-2443 GSPLSI
+2443 PLSI
-2449 NTSEIEDGVR
+2449 DTSQLEDSVREIER
-2459 HVEEQISRIRQAV
+2459 LI
-2472 EEINKLS
+2472 EEIHIAIEKVNS
-2479 MTVDT
+2479 DEIEVGT
-2484 AGGVQNLATL
+2484 GGSVSSLTTL
-2494 QSSAGT
+2494 TISAG
-2500 VRAALMLVST
+2500 VVKNALTLVSA
-2510 ELTTI
+2510 ELSTI
-2515 ANRVLTASAKPLS
+2515 AGRVDIANSKTLS
-2528 ISTGNTPSALG
+2528 IGTGGTPSALG
-2539 SVSSQLSTII
+2539 SVSSQLSSII
-2549 SRLSQIRNMSPINV
+2549 SKLNQIRNMGPINV
-2563 SINETTTRTTINRT
+2563 SINQTTTQTTVRRTIG
-2577 VNRASAGGTANAKGT
+2577 SSMSLAGGNANAAGVAAASGKK
-2592 AMATGG
+2592 
-2598 RTLVGEL
+2598 TLVGEL
-2605 GRETVVDPHKNIWY
+2605 GREIVVDPYNNRWY
-2619 TVGDNGAEFVEL
+2619 TVGDNGAEFVQL
-2631 PPDAI
+2631 PKDAI
-2636 VFNHEQTERLMSIGK
+2636 VFSHEQTEKLLNIGSTSS
-2651 IPERG
+2651 RG
-2656 EATGKAFAS
+2656 KATGDSFAS
-2665 GKAAASIINTI
+2665 GNAAAFSSILSN
-2676 VNMASNAAKTIGNA
+2676 VASAAKDAVNTATNAVKNA
-2690 ISTGVKTVASGI
+2690 INSIFGDKQYGNVS
-2702 KKSTTKKSGA
+2702 
-2712 TEAISQAEKDYR
+2712 
-2724 EGVRPGYTKGEGKDL
+2724 RPG
-2739 QQGNVAEPGKGSG
+2739 GSSSSNK

-2762 SSSKGSSSGSKKGSS
+2762 GGGGGS

-2858 EELQEMERAYWDAYK
+2858 EELQEMERAYWEAYK

-2891 EKIDGVQSA
+2891 DKIDDVQSA

-2906 AAEEFSQYGGISMD
+2906 AAEEFNKYGGVSMD

-2930 EYLSYLENINGQYVI
+2930 EYLSYLENVNGQYII

-2951 NMIAAEKEQ
+2951 DVIAAEKEQ
-2960 LSVESALSYL
+2960 LSIESALSYL
-2970 SQVREALGNDE
+2970 GQIREALGNDE
-2981 ADRLDHLANVSEQIG
+2981 ANRLDHLVDASEKIG
-2996 DSTWDMV
+2996 DSTWDLV

-3024 NNIEAMRAVSDQVI
+3024 NNIEAMQAISDQVV
-3038 TDITGGAE
+3038 TDIAGGEE
-3046 ELEEVRESQ
+3046 ELEEVRENQ
-3055 KSSFEDIIGLVED
+3055 KSSLEDIIGLVQD

-3174 GESFEEDK
+3174 GEAFEEDK
-3182 QADIDALEE
+3182 QAEIDALEE
-3191 KISSAEKLYQLAID
+3191 KISSEEKLYQLAIE
-3205 RIENGWSTLYEELID
+3205 RIENGWSTLYEELIA

-3231 EITQKWKEATAAAQ
+3231 EITQKWKEATEAAQ

-3254 RALGADPGYIQPEET
+3254 RALGADPGYIAPEGADGD
-3269 NKHPTVVATG
+3269 PVIVATDNDAP
-3279 SAATSLGSP
+3279 SFEAPVLD
-3288 ESENGTVTITGND
+3288 NDTVTITGED
-3301 GSQTTYRFV
+3301 GSQATYRFV

-3321 VGNMIDVRMSQSG
+3321 VGNVVDARVAQSG
-3334 MAAGE
+3334 MATGE
-3339 TPTAQVQDN
+3339 IPVAQVQDN

-3353 APTIQVNISHNG
+3353 APTIQVSISHNG
-3365 TMSDADVK
+3365 TMSDEDVK
-3373 KYGTEMANATLEQL
+3373 KYGTAMANATLEQL

>member
-13 TSQASAL
+13 MSQASEL
-20 QKEIQKLVNS
+20 QKDIQKLVEAAS
-30 ATKGN
+30 EGIAVQ
-35 AIKIKDV
+35 IKKL
-42 SVDAKA
+42 SVESKA
-48 GEKILKS
+48 GENLLED
-55 IQSAVNKGTIEV
+55 IQSVVNNGALTIKNV
-67 KKIKFSGGEK
+67 QIDGDEK
-77 EAQRLKNSIQKSL
+77 VASKLRESVQKSL
-90 NATQLDIKIKNIDA
+90 DAAKLDIKIDNIDA
-104 SNAVNKLRTQL
+104 ANAVNKLRTQL
-115 TKMLSGLSITGVGD
+115 TEMLSGLSITGVKD
-129 FVGAEGID
+129 FVGAKGID
-137 KMFSG
+137 GMFSG

-153 QAKINSELAAQ
+153 QKKISENAAAL
-164 KAAHQEVLQLQSQ
+164 KAATQEVSQ
-177 LNALYKAAQ
+177 MQNELNSLYTTVK
-186 KLNDSDYIGSFVKD
+186 KLGDDSFKKSFVNEYRDLLRIIHEIKD
-200 YRSLSTTIQGIE
+200 KSGDSLTQ
-212 KLKGDAR
+212 
-219 TKELSESNELL
+219 ELNTSHELID
-230 SVLRDEVNERTRAA
+230 SLREEVNQRVQAAEAAKKAA
-244 EATRKSANA
+244 EATAQSTNKQREDMKALNTLQKSLESVHASMAKKLDNA
-253 AKEATAEQKASVDEL
+253 GGDEL
-268 KLLQSQLNSAF
+268 LA
-279 KSVPADAVGKY
+279 
-290 EQEYRELGVA
+290 EYNNIRNA
-300 INDARKLEGAAQQE
+300 IMQAK
-314 AVASIS
+314 
-320 QRVNALRTA
+320 NA
-329 ISAKKEQQR
+329 
-338 AAVESAAA
+338 ESAASDQELANITRSVAALREKVSAQQQVQKAAAKSAA
-346 EERAN
+346 EQEKAN
-351 AVAVNGAARAATL
+351 SVAANGATRSGALMDRL
-364 KSQITAFMRTNTIYA
+364 LSFIGDNTIAA
-379 RQNAD
+379 RQNA
-384 EFNRMFSTLDK
+384 EAISEMFLTLAK
-395 GANRSE
+395 GANITEAEIKSVTSALSAMKSAANISGTSGKNPIDRLQDGLSSGWDKFGAFSIGTNIMMDLANGARKAITAV
-401 KELADVTTKLREMR
+401 KELD
-415 AEASTSGT
+415 S
-423 LGKTPLENLQAGW
+423 
-436 SKFGGWSIVTKSMM
+436 
-450 SMVSGIR
+450 
-457 ESINAVRDLDAALTE
+457 ALTE
-472 LRKVTDLTEGQY
+472 LRKVTDLTESEY
-484 DQFMDRAS
+484 DQFMDRAVVS
-492 VTAREIGAS
+492 AREVGAS
-501 VADTV
+501 VVDTV

-519 EDAEQLASAALVY
+519 SEAEELADAALIY
-532 KNVGDGISDISE
+532 KNVGDGVSDISE
-544 STESLISTMKAFD
+544 STQSLISTMKAFD
-557 VEAENAMSIVDA
+557 VEAENSMSIVDA

-616 QDPQKAGTTLKTVS
+616 QDPQKVGTTLKTMS

-660 LMSITGYTSA
+660 LMEITSYTNA

-694 WDQLADVDQANILE
+694 WDDLADIDQANILE

-730 AAMEAAMES
+730 AAMEAAMNS

-745 ENAKFLDSIQGK
+745 ENEKFLDSIQGK
-757 VNEFR
+757 LNELQ
-762 AAFETMVNKL
+762 AAFETMARKL

-778 KFIVDIGTK
+778 KFVVDLGTK
-787 AMDIIS
+787 AMDFLS

-801 LSVAIAGVITTLRLM
+801 LTTAIAGVSTVMGLM
-816 GKIDNPLKGAYNG
+816 GKNTFSTFKTVYSSIDGAKGRIDQFLQAIRQYFTFDTSEMINIDQLKEFGRAIANNEIKALG
-829 VKSFTEL
+829 FESALNSVSGEFGTFNTATKNAAKAVFDG
-836 LKRAGSDIIAPF
+836 AGSVEDFGKVAQA
-848 TKISNGIK
+848 TTARVTTLKAVMNGLKTAGI
-856 SLFANEPI
+856 
-864 NYAALEKFKA
+864 
-874 ALAGT
+874 ALAIG
-879 STVQEA
+879 
-885 FTQTMVGQNDATYAA
+885 
-900 ARHLVETGEAVQ
+900 L
-912 AYGVKAAVAAAKTK
+912 
-926 LLSGAAKVMSGVV
+926 VV
-939 QGLKTIGIT
+939 QGIT
-948 LLIGAVINGIT
+948 NFINTRRELAEMVEKNRLETFDNTVDTTESLGDLYDKFNELYAGVQNTGAMSDEFIEIT
-959 SLINKQKELEEA
+959 
-971 RKERA
+971 
-976 LEAAQDAIET
+976 
-986 SNQVDDLMAKYD
+986 
-998 ELSSSYLENGQIS
+998 
-1011 EEFSSTVYDLIDA
+1011 YDLIDA
-1024 LGLEGETIDDLV
+1024 LGLEGKTIDDLA
-1036 RKYGNLDN
+1036 KSYGGLDSVLRDAYINKLEENL
-1044 AIRQADIKARGERI
+1044 RLMLSTLSSK
-1058 ATVLGALDDEVD
+1058 TDEVMD
-1070 DVVGE
+1070 DIGGE
-1075 AGGAHG
+1075 PYTIKVDWTGMNEVQHDADEWFNTQRAAGKTYAEIEESAQAIYTKRWGDFI
-1081 NRVWSQEYYPE
+1081 
-1092 FGLTGYRSG
+1092 FGKG
-1101 DYISYRN
+1101 DINQVFANRN
-1108 AELSIGEDLEEINR
+1108 ALMTLYNSGFVPKETFDRFMYKDSSDYAYVDFTLIDEDLK
-1122 AYYQMLQDS
+1122 Q
-1131 LEAQFDDEYWGDIA
+1131 
-1145 RSASEELSIIKFL
+1145 
-1158 YDSGYMSEDDFS
+1158 
-1170 NSIKSFGDSGGKVR
+1170 
-1184 REDKELEKAI
+1184 
-1194 SDRDFWT
+1194 
-1201 MIKKRNELREMLSG
+1201 
-1215 IAVEG
+1215 
-1220 LSTDTVFYDQLYSDY
+1220 
-1235 TMLNGAVADFE
+1235 
-1246 KEILTPAIEDHITNA
+1246 AIEDENIYGIIEGVERLKAMQSALFEAGQTQNAFYEQITSSIALLDSVYELEADAYDPARETLFNIAKNEVDKSRGDILPKTRDEFIEYKQDIVNA
-1261 RSRLEST
+1261 MIAATPDYEVLFGDDEDSARKAVEQ
-1268 EEKPW
+1268 
-1273 EEPPKSLEE
+1273 
-1282 YNDYVDDIVED
+1282 YVDTWADQTGLSKQFAESMNSQGIIVG
-1293 IDKNGGDW
+1293 NSL
-1301 KRIFINGENLRAAV
+1301 INYE
-1315 ENYMAST
+1315 
-1322 ELGMEFLGVD
+1322 
-1332 NEDILGRYVAQ
+1332 AQ
-1343 VESIEDLSKKM
+1343 IESVESIANKM
-1354 EEAQDILTTAQSEM
+1354 QEAQELLRTAQSEM
-1368 LSGGLS
+1368 AAGGLS
-1374 ADTVSAISGMLDEGE
+1374 ADTVSAISEMLDDDE
-1389 SISDYLTIEN
+1389 SLFDYLTIEN
-1399 GAIELNIQKWR
+1399 GQIELNMQKWQ
-1410 ERIQAMSESPSKEFN
+1410 ERAQTIANTPSVELD
-1425 KEIAGLNDQNKDL
+1425 KEITGLQ
-1438 QTEIDNIEYSYR
+1438 QEIDWLTNSEEDGLR
-1450 YAHGDGAIEYRG
+1450 HWQNELDNATTEEGRANAQAHIDSI
-1462 QAAARIAENKAL
+1462 NKS
-1474 IEQNNERIAQLEEE
+1474 ISVREDEIAQLEQEK
-1488 AALYD
+1488 ALYEELFD
-1493 EIFNSDAFAYENM
+1493 SSAFAYDAM
-1506 FAGLELV
+1506 FSGLDSVESEASNVVSAFESL
-1513 KSQTSDITNALTT
+1513 NE
-1526 LRDGTAL
+1526 GTAL
-1533 TQAEL
+1533 TQAEMF
-1538 IELAAKHPDL
+1538 ELASKHPEL
-1548 LNVEGFFDATTV
+1548 LSMEGF
-1560 AEQKSILEALL
+1560 LEADTVEEQQALLRELL
-1571 SSYEETYAGIIDA
+1571 SAYESAYDGIIEMRIETLQADKRQALYVDEDYERAQDLQNQINALKEMQKAGISVD
-1584 QIDAATSEYNRL
+1584 T
-1596 LWYGAGEED
+1596 EEVD
-1605 TARMAELKNQIAAL
+1605 TWDQLTE
-1619 ETIRDSGL
+1619 
-1627 DVEPETGT
+1627 
-1635 WEQVAAAV
+1635 AV
-1643 SDTAEAYELLNE
+1643 SNTTEAYELLADVKAQVADGGMPDIETLSALRELLGDDVFSQMISVGEDGRAILDVDALE
-1655 AKQQIDDTGSPELDT
+1655 AYVISENDAAAAMREL
-1670 LMSFRDLVGDEAFA
+1670 
-1684 GMFKVDENTGE
+1684 N
-1695 QVFDVEAAEK
+1695 AEY
-1705 WLSDSNA
+1705 D
-1712 VKRRM
+1712 M
-1717 QELDTEMWTLLA
+1717 LA
-1729 DADANSE
+1729 KNADANADAMNRNRMIYALFASALDQVSE
-1736 AIAENRRQWGLLDN
+1736 
-1750 ELERIKSS
+1750 SP
-1758 HISNIFADTLESGID
+1758 FADTLEEGIGYVD
-1773 YADKIADIAEQAQEE
+1773 DVVDTIERAREE
-1788 FAKFGTVGADT
+1788 VVAGDGISADT
-1799 ILDLSELTGLDV
+1799 ILDLSELTGLDFQ
-1811 GGLVDEGYLEQ
+1811 GLISEGYLE
-1822 VGDGYKFVTDGIQSK
+1822 GLDG
-1837 VEAELRDIGVSEEL
+1837 VEGGYTLVEDAILRTIEAKLREIGVEEEL
-1851 IDIIMQTTFELGEEA
+1851 IPIIMQGVSAIEEEA
-1866 NAYEQLISAMEQ
+1866 GAYEQLISAMEQ

-1883 DLLSDVNLDMADDGR
+1883 DLLSNVNLDMADDGR

-1912 ENGISDEGIINWGDG
+1912 ENGISDVGIINWEDG
-1927 YATANIDA
+1927 YATANVDA
-1935 LNTVMEE
+1935 LNVVMED
-1942 MIDNWVDAGTVS
+1942 MIDNWVTAGTIS
-1954 EEQAAIMREEQ
+1954 GEQADVMRAEMD
-1965 AAALELSEGYDQL
+1965 AALELSASYDQL
-1978 SDSISDVTSRTDLLA
+1978 SESISDVASRTDLLS
-1993 QARSDMTSGK
+1993 QARTDKSSGR
-2003 GLSDDTITSV
+2003 GLSDDTITSI
-2013 IGSLGEGELLSDYIV
+2013 IGSLGEGELLSDYLV

-2057 NKQLTAETSAEQQEA
+2057 NKQSAEASTAEQQEA
-2072 ALQIRLHTLAIRD
+2072 TLQIRLHTLAIRD
-2085 LIDAYN
+2085 LVDAYN

-2110 SYSGG
+2110 SYGGG

-2123 RELIDVDSRYAA
+2123 RELMDVDSRYAA

-2195 ANRLR
+2195 AKRLR

-2302 SGKNFYKALVE
+2302 SGKNFYKAFVE

-2459 HVEEQISRIRQAV
+2459 HVEEQIGRIRQAV

-3269 NKHPTVVATG
+3269 SKHPTVVATG

-3353 APTIQVNISHNG
+3353 APTIQVSISHNG

-3373 KYGTEMANATLEQL
+3373 KYGTKMANATLEQL

>member
-20 QKEIQKLVNS
+20 QKEIQELVNS

-77 EAQRLKNSIQKSL
+77 EVQRLKNSIQKSL

-137 KMFSG
+137 GMFSG

-153 QAKINSELAAQ
+153 QEKINSELAAQ

-177 LNALYKAAQ
+177 LNALYKAAD
-186 KLNDSDYIGSFVKD
+186 KLGDESYMSSFVRE

-219 TKELSESNELL
+219 TKELNDTNELL
-230 SVLRDEVNERTRAA
+230 AVLRKEVTERTQMA
-244 EATRKSANA
+244 EATKKSASA
-253 AKEATAEQKASVDEL
+253 SKEATAEQKASMQEL
-268 KLLQSQLNSAF
+268 KILQSQLDSSF
-279 KSVPADAVGKY
+279 KSISVDNVGKY
-290 EQEYRELGVA
+290 RQQYQELSAA
-300 INDARKLEGAAQQE
+300 IVNAQKLEGAAQQE

-329 ISAKKEQQR
+329 ISAEQERQQ
-338 AAVESAAA
+338 AATASAAA
-346 EERAN
+346 EEKAN
-351 AVAVNGAARAATL
+351 AAAVNGAARAATL
-364 KSQITAFMRTNTIYA
+364 RSQITAFMRTNTIYA
-379 RQNAD
+379 RQNEDA
-384 EFNRMFSTLDK
+384 FKNMFSALDK
-395 GANRSE
+395 GANISE
-401 KELADVTTKLREMR
+401 KELADVTAKLREMR
-415 AEASTSGT
+415 AEASTSGM

-472 LRKVTDLTEGQY
+472 LRKVTDLTESQY

-557 VEAENAMSIVDA
+557 VETENAMSIVDA

-616 QDPQKAGTTLKTVS
+616 QDPQKVGTTLKTVS

-660 LMSITGYTSA
+660 LMSITGYTSV

-762 AAFETMVNKL
+762 AAFETMVSKL

-836 LKRAGSDIIAPF
+836 FKRAGSDIIAPF
-848 TKISNGIK
+848 TKIPNFIK
-856 SLFANEPI
+856 SITVNKDALRQFQAELAN
-864 NYAALEKFKA
+864 
-874 ALAGT
+874 GVT
-879 STVQEA
+879 TQTA
-885 FTQTMVGQNDATYAA
+885 FMRTMVGQNNATIAA
-900 ARHLVETGEAVQ
+900 AESFAMAGSQAHLF
-912 AYGVKAAVAAAKTK
+912 GVKAAGATIKAKMLSAAMA
-926 LLSGAAKVMSGVV
+926 VMAGVV
-939 QGLKTIGIT
+939 QTIKTIGIT
-948 LLIGAVINGIT
+948 LLIGAAINGIT
-959 SLINKQKELEEA
+959 SLINKQKELNEA

-976 LEAAQDAIET
+976 FEDAQDAIET
-986 SNQVDDLMAKYD
+986 SNQVDELMAKYD
-998 ELSSSYLENGQIS
+998 ELSTSYLETGQIS
-1011 EEFSSTVYDLIDA
+1011 EEFANTVYDLIDV
-1024 LGLEGETIDDLV
+1024 LGLEGETIDDLI
-1036 RKYGNLDN
+1036 RKYGNLDD
-1044 AIRQADIKARGERI
+1044 AIRTVDIEARNQRI
-1058 ATVLGALDDEVD
+1058 ATILGALNDEVD
-1070 DVVGE
+1070 DVVSE
-1075 AGGAHG
+1075 AGGEQG
-1081 NRVWSQEYYPE
+1081 NRAWSQEYGGEVSTSLRWY
-1092 FGLTGYRSG
+1092 
-1101 DYISYRN
+1101 DYANYLNEN
-1108 AELSIGEDLEEINR
+1108 AGRDIKEINDEYYEMVMDSLKAGFDDSVRGEDFRDDADNLSIAKFMYDL
-1122 AYYQMLQDS
+1122 
-1131 LEAQFDDEYWGDIA
+1131 
-1145 RSASEELSIIKFL
+1145 
-1158 YDSGYMSEDDFS
+1158 GYMSDDDFS
-1170 NSIKSFGDSGGKVR
+1170 YMLKYIGDGGLKMR
-1184 REDKELEKAI
+1184 REDTELKRAI
-1194 SDRDFWT
+1194 EERDFWT
-1201 MIKKRNELREMLSG
+1201 IIQKRNELREMLSA
-1215 IAVEG
+1215 IAAEG
-1220 LSTDTVFYDQLYSDY
+1220 YNTDTVFYQQLYSDF
-1235 TMLNGAVADFE
+1235 TMLNSAVADFE
-1246 KEILTPAIEDHITNA
+1246 KEFLEPAVEDHITNA
-1261 RSRLEST
+1261 RSRLEIR
-1268 EEKPW
+1268 EEEPW
-1273 EEPPKSLEE
+1273 EEPPKNLDE
-1282 YNDYVDDIVED
+1282 YYAYIDDIVED
-1293 IDKNGGDW
+1293 IQNNGGDW
-1301 KRIFINGENLRAAV
+1301 KRIFLSEENLRAAV
-1315 ENYMAST
+1315 ESYMAGT
-1322 ELGMEFLGVD
+1322 ELGMEFLGID

-1343 VESIEDLSKKM
+1343 VESIEDLSKRM

-1399 GAIELNIQKWR
+1399 GVIELNIQKWR
-1410 ERIQAMSESPSKEFN
+1410 ERIHAMSESPSEEFG
-1425 KEIAGLNDQNKDL
+1425 KEISGLQNEKKQL
-1438 QTEIDNIEYSYR
+1438 EAEIGRWNESLL
-1450 YAHGDGAIEYRG
+1450 YAQNNADRESV
-1462 QAAARIAENKAL
+1462 ARAKSEIAMRQGL
-1474 IEQNNERIAQLEEE
+1474 IEQNNERIAQLEQEK
-1488 AALYD
+1488 ALYEELFD
-1493 EIFNSDAFAYENM
+1493 SSAFAYDAM
-1506 FAGLELV
+1506 FTGLESV
-1513 KSQTSDITNALTT
+1513 KGEASDVTSALES
-1526 LRDGTAL
+1526 LNEGTAL
-1533 TQAEL
+1533 TQAEML
-1538 IELAAKHPDL
+1538 ELASKHPEL
-1548 LNVEGFFDATTV
+1548 LSMEGF
-1560 AEQKSILEALL
+1560 LEADTVEEQQALLQELL
-1571 SSYEETYAGIIDA
+1571 SAYKSTYDEIINT

-1596 LWYGAGEED
+1596 LWYGSGEED
-1605 TARMAELKNQIAAL
+1605 LARMAELENQIAAL
-1619 ETIRDSGL
+1619 EALRDFGL
-1627 DVEPETGT
+1627 GVESEAET
-1635 WEQVAAAV
+1635 WEQVATSV
-1643 SDTAEAYELLNE
+1643 SGATEAYELLNKVRSE
-1655 AKQQIDDTGSPELDT
+1655 VAYYGTPSAETLNSLRELI
-1670 LMSFRDLVGDEAFA
+1670 GDEALM
-1684 GMFKVDENTGE
+1684 GMFTQDKTGQPIFDVDALDTYLTRENDIIAQMKALDAEYIELSANADENSAAMDQNRAMWIALAE
-1695 QVFDVEAAEK
+1695 ALAQVRKE
-1705 WLSDSNA
+1705 
-1712 VKRRM
+1712 
-1717 QELDTEMWTLLA
+1717 A
-1729 DADANSE
+1729 DA
-1736 AIAENRRQWGLLDN
+1736 
-1750 ELERIKSS
+1750 
-1758 HISNIFADTLESGID
+1758 NIFADTLEEGIGYVD
-1773 YADKIADIAEQAQEE
+1773 DVVDVIEQAREE
-1788 FAKFGTVGADT
+1788 VADAANGGVISADT
-1799 ILDLSELTGLDV
+1799 ILDLSQLYGLDLQ
-1811 GGLVDEGYLEQ
+1811 GLLDAGYLSETEN
-1822 VGDGYKFVTDGIQSK
+1822 GYVLVEDAILGA
-1837 VEAELRDIGVSEEL
+1837 VEAKLLELGVEEDLIPIIMHGVSAIE
-1851 IDIIMQTTFELGEEA
+1851 EEA
-1866 NAYEQLISAMEQ
+1866 GAYEQLISAMEQ

-1883 DLLSDVNLDMADDGR
+1883 DLLSNVNLDMADDGR

-1903 LVDLLQWLN
+1903 LVGLLQWLN
-1912 ENGISDEGIINWGDG
+1912 ENGISDKDIINWEDG
-1927 YATANIDA
+1927 YATADVDA
-1935 LNTVMEE
+1935 LNVVMED
-1942 MIDNWVDAGTVS
+1942 MIDNWVTAGTIS
-1954 EEQAAIMREEQ
+1954 GEQADVMRAEMD
-1965 AAALELSEGYDQL
+1965 AALELSASYDQL
-1978 SDSISDVTSRTDLLA
+1978 SESISDVASRTDLLS
-1993 QARSDMTSGK
+1993 QARTDKSSGR
-2003 GLSDDTITSV
+2003 GLSDDTITSI
-2013 IGSLGEGELLSDYIV
+2013 IGSLGEGELLSDYLV

-2057 NKQLTAETSAEQQEA
+2057 SKQLAEGASAEQQEA

-2110 SYSGG
+2110 SYGGG

-2123 RELIDVDSRYAA
+2123 RELMDVDSRYAA

-2165 AEAAKQAVITGDE
+2165 AEAAKQAIITGDE

-2186 NAGTLSLDE
+2186 DAGTLSLDE
-2195 ANRLR
+2195 AKRLR

-2221 AYHRWLNRPSDTADR
+2221 AYHRWINRPDEGNTR
-2236 SDAMTEAAEYIK
+2236 SNAMAEAYEHLQ
-2248 EVLTDKESEDYYHIG
+2248 EVLTDTESENYMDVG
-2263 TENFQ
+2263 TETFQ
-2268 AAWNLVVGA
+2268 RAWDLVIGM
-2277 DVEINYDNFDDA
+2277 DVDVNSDEFDGA
-2289 METVQAYVANGLE
+2289 MEAAEKYVVNEVESAQNFYDALVANGIVD
-2302 SGKNFYKALVE
+2302 S
-2313 NGIADA
+2313 
-2319 ETGELII
+2319 ETGQMLVH
-2326 TDIEEAASRLNMSVE
+2326 DINEAAALMGMSSE
-2341 LYRAAVDNYN
+2341 MYSAAVDNYN
-2351 NVSDPDK
+2351 EHSFKDQ
-2358 QITVATPEIEDNQEQ
+2358 QITIETPEIEDNQEELTELDLLIED
-2373 LSALDQLIK
+2373 LSSVEKTIA
-2382 DLEDANTK
+2382 DLSEEPLN
-2390 ITSLKEN
+2390 ITL
-2397 PLEVTWAEGTEET
+2397 AEGTETALDT
-2410 LSTFTQEASQL
+2410 LATSATAAGE
-2421 GDAFGR
+2421 AFGR
-2427 VGSASEA
+2427 IGTAADSVRGMIDA
-2434 ISRMVDVIS
+2434 ITND
-2443 GSPLSI
+2443 PLSI
-2449 NTSEIEDGVR
+2449 NTSQLEDSVREIER
-2459 HVEEQISRIRQAV
+2459 LI
-2472 EEINKLS
+2472 EEIHIAIEKVNS
-2479 MTVDT
+2479 DEIEVGT
-2484 AGGVQNLATL
+2484 GGSVSSLTTL
-2494 QSSAGT
+2494 TISAG
-2500 VRAALMLVST
+2500 VVKNALTLVST
-2510 ELTTI
+2510 ELSTI
-2515 ANRVLTASAKPLS
+2515 AGRVDIANSKTLS
-2528 ISTGNTPSALG
+2528 IGTGGTPSALG
-2539 SVSSQLSTII
+2539 SVSSQLSSII
-2549 SRLSQIRNMSPINV
+2549 SKLNQIRNMGPINV
-2563 SINETTTRTTINRT
+2563 SINQTTTQTTVRRTIG
-2577 VNRASAGGTANAKGT
+2577 SSMSLAGGNANAAGVAAASGKK
-2592 AMATGG
+2592 
-2598 RTLVGEL
+2598 TLVGEL
-2605 GRETVVDPHKNIWY
+2605 GREIVVDPYNNRWY
-2619 TVGDNGAEFVEL
+2619 TVGDNGAEFVQL
-2631 PPDAI
+2631 PKDAI
-2636 VFNHEQTERLMSIGK
+2636 VFSHEQTERLLNIGSTSS
-2651 IPERG
+2651 RG
-2656 EATGKAFAS
+2656 KATGDSFAS
-2665 GKAAASIINTI
+2665 GNAAAFSSILSN
-2676 VNMASNAAKTIGNA
+2676 VASAAKDAMNTATNAVKNA
-2690 ISTGVKTVASGI
+2690 INSIFGDK
-2702 KKSTTKKSGA
+2702 
-2712 TEAISQAEKDYR
+2712 QY
-2724 EGVRPGYTKGEGKDL
+2724 
-2739 QQGNVAEPGKGSG
+2739 GNVSRPG
-2752 GSSSSGKGSS
+2752 GSSSSGNKGSS
-2762 SSSKGSSSGSKKGSS
+2762 SSGRGSSGGGGGS

-2858 EELQEMERAYWDAYK
+2858 EELQEMERAYWEAYK

-2891 EKIDGVQSA
+2891 DKIDDVQSA

-2906 AAEEFSQYGGISMD
+2906 AAEEFNKYGGVSMD

-2930 EYLSYLENINGQYVI
+2930 EYLSYLENVNGQYII
-2945 NEDAIN
+2945 NENAIN
-2951 NMIAAEKEQ
+2951 DVIAAEKEQ
-2960 LSVESALSYL
+2960 LSIESALSYIG
-2970 SQVREALGNDE
+2970 QIREALGNDE
-2981 ADRLDHLANVSEQIG
+2981 ANRLDHLVDASEKIG
-2996 DSTWDMV
+2996 DSTWDLV

-3024 NNIEAMRAVSDQVI
+3024 NNIEAMQAISDQVV
-3038 TDITGGAE
+3038 TDIAGGEE
-3046 ELEEVRESQ
+3046 ELEEVRENQ
-3055 KSSFEDIIGLVED
+3055 KSSLEDIIGLVQD

-3095 KEALKASRDENDYEK
+3095 KEALKASRDESDYEK

-3127 QLSLDDSRE
+3127 QLSLDNSRE

-3167 VDALDKL
+3167 VDALDEL
-3174 GESFEEDK
+3174 GEAFEEDK
-3182 QADIDALEE
+3182 QAEIDALEE
-3191 KISSAEKLYQLAID
+3191 KISSEEKLYQLAIE
-3205 RIENGWSTLYEELID
+3205 RIENGWSTLYEELIA
-3220 WNTEAGSILNA
+3220 WNTEAGSTLNA
-3231 EITQKWKEATAAAQ
+3231 EITQKWKEATEAAQ

-3254 RALGADPGYIQPEET
+3254 RALGADPGYIAPEGA
-3269 NKHPTVVATG
+3269 NGDPVIVATDNDTP
-3279 SAATSLGSP
+3279 AFEAPVL
-3288 ESENGTVTITGND
+3288 ENDTVTITGED
-3301 GSQTTYRFV
+3301 GSQATYRFV

-3321 VGNMIDVRMSQSG
+3321 VGNVVDARVAQSG
-3334 MAAGE
+3334 MATGE
-3339 TPTAQVQDN
+3339 IPVAQVQDN
-3348 STFTF
+3348 SAFTF
-3353 APTIQVNISHNG
+3353 APTIQVSISHNG
-3365 TMSDADVK
+3365 TMSDEDVK

>member
-13 TSQASAL
+13 MSQASEL
-20 QKEIQKLVNS
+20 QKDIQKLVEAAS
-30 ATKGN
+30 EGIAVQ
-35 AIKIKDV
+35 IKKL
-42 SVDAKA
+42 SVESKA
-48 GEKILKS
+48 GENLLED
-55 IQSAVNKGTIEV
+55 IQSVVNNGALTIKNV
-67 KKIKFSGGEK
+67 QIDGDEK
-77 EAQRLKNSIQKSL
+77 VASKLRESVQKSL
-90 NATQLDIKIKNIDA
+90 DAAKLDIKIDNIDA
-104 SNAVNKLRTQL
+104 ANAVNKLRTQL
-115 TKMLSGLSITGVGD
+115 TEMLSGLSITGVKD
-129 FVGAEGID
+129 FVGAKGID
-137 KMFSG
+137 GMFSG

-153 QAKINSELAAQ
+153 QKKISENAAAL
-164 KAAHQEVLQLQSQ
+164 KAATQEVSQ
-177 LNALYKAAQ
+177 MQNELNSLYTTVK
-186 KLNDSDYIGSFVKD
+186 KLGDDSFKKSFVNEYRDLLRIIHEIKD
-200 YRSLSTTIQGIE
+200 KSGDSLTQ
-212 KLKGDAR
+212 
-219 TKELSESNELL
+219 ELNTSHELID
-230 SVLRDEVNERTRAA
+230 SLREEVNQRVQAAEAAKKAA
-244 EATRKSANA
+244 EATAQSTNKQREDMKALNTLQKSLESVHASMAKKLDNA
-253 AKEATAEQKASVDEL
+253 GGDEL
-268 KLLQSQLNSAF
+268 LA
-279 KSVPADAVGKY
+279 
-290 EQEYRELGVA
+290 EYNNIRNA
-300 INDARKLEGAAQQE
+300 IMQAK
-314 AVASIS
+314 
-320 QRVNALRTA
+320 NA
-329 ISAKKEQQR
+329 
-338 AAVESAAA
+338 ESAASDQELANITRSVAALREKVSAQQQVQKAAAKSAA
-346 EERAN
+346 EQEKAN
-351 AVAVNGAARAATL
+351 SVAANGATRSGALMDRL
-364 KSQITAFMRTNTIYA
+364 LSFIGDNTIAA
-379 RQNAD
+379 RQNA
-384 EFNRMFSTLDK
+384 EAISEMFLTLAK
-395 GANRSE
+395 GANITEAEIKSVTSALSAMKSAANISGTSGKNPIDRLQDGLSSGWDKFGAFSIGTNIMMDLANGARKAITAV
-401 KELADVTTKLREMR
+401 KELD
-415 AEASTSGT
+415 S
-423 LGKTPLENLQAGW
+423 
-436 SKFGGWSIVTKSMM
+436 
-450 SMVSGIR
+450 
-457 ESINAVRDLDAALTE
+457 ALTE
-472 LRKVTDLTEGQY
+472 LRKVTDLTESEY
-484 DQFMDRAS
+484 DQFMDRAAVS
-492 VTAREIGAS
+492 AREVGAS
-501 VADTV
+501 VVDTV

-519 EDAEQLASAALVY
+519 SEAEELADAALIY
-532 KNVGDGISDISE
+532 KNVGDGVSDISE
-544 STESLISTMKAFD
+544 STQSLISTMKAFD
-557 VEAENAMSIVDA
+557 VEAQNSMSIVDA

-616 QDPQKAGTTLKTVS
+616 QDPQKVGTTLKTVS

-660 LMSITGYTSA
+660 LMEITSYTNA

-694 WDQLADVDQANILE
+694 WDDLADIDQANILK

-730 AAMEAAMES
+730 AAMEAAMNS

-745 ENAKFLDSIQGK
+745 ENEKFLDSIQGK
-757 VNEFR
+757 LNELQ
-762 AAFETMVNKL
+762 AAFETMARKL

-778 KFIVDIGTK
+778 KFVVDLGTK
-787 AMDIIS
+787 AMDFLS

-801 LSVAIAGVITTLRLM
+801 LTTAIAGVSTVMGLM
-816 GKIDNPLKGAYNG
+816 GKNTFSTFKTVYSSIDGAKGRIDQFLQAIRQYFTFDTSEMINIDQLKEFGRAIANNEIKALGFEGALNSVSG
-829 VKSFTEL
+829 EFGTFNTATKNAAKAVFDG
-836 LKRAGSDIIAPF
+836 AGSVEDFGKVAQA
-848 TKISNGIK
+848 TTARVTTLKAVMNGLKTAGI
-856 SLFANEPI
+856 
-864 NYAALEKFKA
+864 
-874 ALAGT
+874 ALAIG
-879 STVQEA
+879 
-885 FTQTMVGQNDATYAA
+885 
-900 ARHLVETGEAVQ
+900 L
-912 AYGVKAAVAAAKTK
+912 
-926 LLSGAAKVMSGVV
+926 VV
-939 QGLKTIGIT
+939 QGIT
-948 LLIGAVINGIT
+948 NFINTRRELAEMVEKNRLETFDNTVDTTESLGDLYDKFNELYAGVQNTGAMSDEFIEIT
-959 SLINKQKELEEA
+959 
-971 RKERA
+971 
-976 LEAAQDAIET
+976 
-986 SNQVDDLMAKYD
+986 
-998 ELSSSYLENGQIS
+998 
-1011 EEFSSTVYDLIDA
+1011 YDLIDA
-1024 LGLEGETIDDLV
+1024 LGLEGKTIDDLAKSYGGLDSV
-1036 RKYGNLDN
+1036 LRDAYINKLEENLRLMLSTLSSKTDEVMDDIGGEPYTIKVGWTGLNEVQPGADEWFNTQRAGGKTYAEIEEQAREIYLERWGDFIIPRSVNELEQVFAERDALVTLYNGGFVSREKFDRYMYGN
-1044 AIRQADIKARGERI
+1044 
-1058 ATVLGALDDEVD
+1058 
-1070 DVVGE
+1070 
-1075 AGGAHG
+1075 
-1081 NRVWSQEYYPE
+1081 S
-1092 FGLTGYRSG
+1092 
-1101 DYISYRN
+1101 
-1108 AELSIGEDLEEINR
+1108 
-1122 AYYQMLQDS
+1122 
-1131 LEAQFDDEYWGDIA
+1131 
-1145 RSASEELSIIKFL
+1145 
-1158 YDSGYMSEDDFS
+1158 
-1170 NSIKSFGDSGGKVR
+1170 
-1184 REDKELEKAI
+1184 
-1194 SDRDFWT
+1194 
-1201 MIKKRNELREMLSG
+1201 
-1215 IAVEG
+1215 
-1220 LSTDTVFYDQLYSDY
+1220 SDY
-1235 TMLNGAVADFE
+1235 GDFTLIDSE
-1246 KEILTPAIEDHITNA
+1246 LKQAIEDENIYGIIEGVERLKAMQSALFEAGQTQNAFYEQITSSIALLDSVYELEADAYDPA
-1261 RSRLEST
+1261 RETLFNIAKNEIDKSRGDIL
-1268 EEKPW
+1268 
-1273 EEPPKSLEE
+1273 PKTRDEFIKYKQDIVDAMIAATPDYEALFGDDEDSARKAVEQ
-1282 YNDYVDDIVED
+1282 YVDTWADQTGLSKQFAESMNSQGIIVE
-1293 IDKNGGDW
+1293 NSL
-1301 KRIFINGENLRAAV
+1301 INYE
-1315 ENYMAST
+1315 
-1322 ELGMEFLGVD
+1322 
-1332 NEDILGRYVAQ
+1332 AQ
-1343 VESIEDLSKKM
+1343 IESVESIANKM
-1354 EEAQDILTTAQSEM
+1354 QEAQELLRTAQSEM
-1368 LSGGLS
+1368 AAGGLS
-1374 ADTVSAISGMLDEGE
+1374 ADTVSAISEMLDDDE
-1389 SISDYLTIEN
+1389 SLFDYLTIEN
-1399 GAIELNIQKWR
+1399 GQIELNMQKWQ
-1410 ERIQAMSESPSKEFN
+1410 ERAQTIANTPSVELD
-1425 KEIAGLNDQNKDL
+1425 KEITGLQ
-1438 QTEIDNIEYSYR
+1438 QEIDWLTNSEEDGLR
-1450 YAHGDGAIEYRG
+1450 HWQNELDNATTEEGRANAQAHIDSI
-1462 QAAARIAENKAL
+1462 NKS
-1474 IEQNNERIAQLEEE
+1474 ISVREDEIAQLEREK
-1488 AALYD
+1488 ALYEELFD
-1493 EIFNSDAFAYENM
+1493 SSAFAYDAM
-1506 FAGLELV
+1506 FSGLESV
-1513 KSQTSDITNALTT
+1513 KSEASDVVSALES
-1526 LRDGTAL
+1526 LNEGTAL
-1533 TQAEL
+1533 TQAEMF
-1538 IELAAKHPDL
+1538 ELAKQHPEL
-1548 LNVEGFFDATTV
+1548 LSMEGF
-1560 AEQKSILEALL
+1560 LEADTVEEQQALLQELL
-1571 SSYEETYAGIIDA
+1571 SAYESAYGGIIEMRIEALQADKRQALYVDEDYERAQDLQNQINALKEMQKAGISVD
-1584 QIDAATSEYNRL
+1584 T
-1596 LWYGAGEED
+1596 EEVD
-1605 TARMAELKNQIAAL
+1605 TWDQLTE
-1619 ETIRDSGL
+1619 
-1627 DVEPETGT
+1627 
-1635 WEQVAAAV
+1635 AV
-1643 SDTAEAYELLNE
+1643 SNTTEAYELLDE
-1655 AKQQIDDTGSPELDT
+1655 VKQQIGDTGSPELDT

-1695 QVFDVEAAEK
+1695 QVFDVGAAEK

-1712 VKRRM
+1712 VKTRM

-2110 SYSGG
+2110 SYGGG

-2195 ANRLR
+2195 AKRLR

-2248 EVLTDKESEDYYHIG
+2248 EALTDKESEDYYHIG

-2421 GDAFGR
+2421 GDAFSR

-2459 HVEEQISRIRQAV
+2459 HVEEQIGRIRQAV

-2577 VNRASAGGTANAKGT
+2577 VNRASAGGIANAKGT

-2739 QQGNVAEPGKGSG
+2739 QQGNVSEPGKGSG

-3353 APTIQVNISHNG
+3353 APTIQVSISHNG

>member
-20 QKEIQKLVNS
+20 QKEIQELVNS

-77 EAQRLKNSIQKSL
+77 EAQRLKNSIQKTL

-137 KMFSG
+137 GMFSG

-153 QAKINSELAAQ
+153 QKKINSELAAQ

-177 LNALYKAAQ
+177 LNALYKAAD
-186 KLNDSDYIGSFVKD
+186 KLGDESYMSSFVRE

-219 TKELSESNELL
+219 TKELNDTNELL
-230 SVLRDEVNERTRAA
+230 AILRKEVAERTQMA
-244 EATRKSANA
+244 EATKKSASA
-253 AKEATAEQKASVDEL
+253 SKEATAEQKASMQEL
-268 KLLQSQLNSAF
+268 KILQSQLDSSF
-279 KSVPADAVGKY
+279 KSISVDNVGKY
-290 EQEYRELGVA
+290 RQQYQELSAA
-300 INDARKLEGAAQQE
+300 IVNAQKLEGAAQQE

-329 ISAKKEQQR
+329 ISAEQERQQ
-338 AAVESAAA
+338 AATASAAA
-346 EERAN
+346 EEKAN
-351 AVAVNGAARAATL
+351 AAAVNGASRAATL

-384 EFNRMFSTLDK
+384 GFNLMFNTLNK
-395 GANRSE
+395 GANISE

-472 LRKVTDLTEGQY
+472 LRKVTDLTEIQY
-484 DQFMDRAS
+484 DQFMNRAS

-557 VEAENAMSIVDA
+557 IEAENSMSIVDA

-616 QDPQKAGTTLKTVS
+616 QDPQKVGTTLKTMS

-684 YQVMEELAAI
+684 YQIMEELAAI

-762 AAFETMVNKL
+762 AAFETMVSKL

-778 KFIVDIGTK
+778 KFIVDIGTR

-801 LSVAIAGVITTLRLM
+801 LSVAIAGVITVLRLM

-836 LKRAGSDIIAPF
+836 LKRAGSDIIVPF

-885 FTQTMVGQNDATYAA
+885 FTQTMAGQNDATYAA

-939 QGLKTIGIT
+939 QGIKTIGIT
-948 LLIGAVINGIT
+948 LLIGAAINGIT

-976 LEAAQDAIET
+976 LEAAQDAMET
-986 SNQVDDLMAKYD
+986 SNQVDDLMSKYD
-998 ELSSSYLENGQIS
+998 ELSSSYLETGQIS
-1011 EEFSSTVYDLIDA
+1011 EEFSSIVYDLIDA
-1024 LGLEGETIDDLV
+1024 LGLEGETIDDLI
-1036 RKYGNLDN
+1036 RKYGNLDD
-1044 AIRQADIKARGERI
+1044 AIRTVDIEARNQRI
-1058 ATVLGALDDEVD
+1058 ATILGALNDEVD
-1070 DVVGE
+1070 DVVSE
-1075 AGGAHG
+1075 AGGERG
-1081 NRVWSQEYYPE
+1081 NRAWSQEYHGGPSSSLRWE
-1092 FGLTGYRSG
+1092 
-1101 DYISYRN
+1101 DYINYLNEN
-1108 AELSIGEDLEEINR
+1108 AGRDIKKINDEYYQIVMDSLKAGFDHYFYGENYKNDADNLSI
-1122 AYYQMLQDS
+1122 A
-1131 LEAQFDDEYWGDIA
+1131 
-1145 RSASEELSIIKFL
+1145 KFM
-1158 YDSGYMSEDDFS
+1158 YDSGRMSDDDFS
-1170 NSIKSFGDSGGKVR
+1170 YALKYISEEGLKIR
-1184 REDKELEKAI
+1184 REDPELERAI
-1194 SDRDFWT
+1194 EERDFWT
-1201 MIKKRNELREMLSG
+1201 IIQKRNELREDLSR
-1215 IAVEG
+1215 IAAEG
-1220 LSTDTVFYDQLYSDY
+1220 YNTDTVFYQQLYSDF
-1235 TMLNGAVADFE
+1235 TMLNSAVADFE
-1246 KEILTPAIEDHITNA
+1246 KEFLEPAVEDHITNA
-1261 RSRLEST
+1261 RSRLESMG
-1268 EEKPW
+1268 EKPW
-1273 EEPPKSLEE
+1273 DEPPENLDE
-1282 YNDYVDDIVED
+1282 YYSYVDDIVTD
-1293 IDKNGGDW
+1293 IMANGGDW
-1301 KRIFINGENLRAAV
+1301 ERIFLTEENLRAAV
-1315 ENYMAST
+1315 ESYMAGT
-1322 ELGMEFLGVD
+1322 ELGMEFLGID

-1343 VESIEDLSKKM
+1343 VESIEDLSKRM

-1410 ERIQAMSESPSKEFN
+1410 ERTQAMSESPSEEFN
-1425 KEIAGLNDQNKDL
+1425 KEIAGLNSQNDEL
-1438 QTEIDNIEYSYR
+1438 QAEIDNLEYSYR
-1450 YAHGDGAIEYRG
+1450 YAHGEGAIEYRG
-1462 QAAARIAENKAL
+1462 QAAARIAENEAL

-1493 EIFNSDAFAYENM
+1493 EIFNSDAFLYENM
-1506 FAGLELV
+1506 FAGIDSV
-1513 KSQTSDITNALTT
+1513 KSQASDIADALATV
-1526 LRDGTAL
+1526 RSGTAL

-1538 IELAAKHPDL
+1538 IELAAKYPEL
-1548 LNVEGFFDATTV
+1548 LNTEGFLSATTV
-1560 AEQKSILEALL
+1560 AEQKSMLDALL
-1571 SSYEETYAGIIDA
+1571 SAYEETFDGIVSA
-1584 QIDAATSEYNRL
+1584 QIDAATSERNRI
-1596 LWYGAGEED
+1596 LWYGTGSAEEL
-1605 TARMAELKNQIAAL
+1605 ARISELDNQIKAL
-1619 ETIRDSGL
+1619 ELIRDYGL
-1627 DVEPETGT
+1627 GIEAEAKT
-1635 WEQVAAAV
+1635 WEQV
-1643 SDTAEAYELLNE
+1643 DTAISGATEAYELLNKARSE
-1655 AKQQIDDTGSPELDT
+1655 TT
-1670 LMSFRDLVGDEAFA
+1670 LYGTPTAETLSSLADVVGEDVLS
-1684 GMFKVDENTGE
+1684 GMFTVNPATGQYGLDVGALEEYLSNSNSIIMQMRALDEEYIELSANAE
-1695 QVFDVEAAEK
+1695 ENSAAMTQ
-1705 WLSDSNA
+1705 NRA
-1712 VKRRM
+1712 
-1717 QELDTEMWTLLA
+1717 MW
-1729 DADANSE
+1729 
-1736 AIAENRRQWGLLDN
+1736 N
-1750 ELERIKSS
+1750 ELAKAMRLAREEAQN
-1758 HISNIFADTLESGID
+1758 NIFTTALEDGIKYVD
-1773 YADKIADIAEQAQEE
+1773 DVVDVIEQAREE
-1788 FAKFGTVGADT
+1788 VADGSVISADT
-1799 ILDLSELTGLDV
+1799 ILDLSQLYGLDLQ
-1811 GGLVDEGYLEQ
+1811 GLLDAGYLSETEN
-1822 VGDGYKFVTDGIQSK
+1822 GYVLLEDAILGA
-1837 VEAELRDIGVSEEL
+1837 VEAKLLELGVEEDL
-1851 IDIIMQTTFELGEEA
+1851 IPIIMQGVSAIEEEA
-1866 NAYEQLISAMEQ
+1866 GAYEQLISAMEQ

-1912 ENGISDEGIINWGDG
+1912 ENGISDVGIINWEDG
-1927 YATANIDA
+1927 YATANVDA
-1935 LNTVMEE
+1935 LNVVMED
-1942 MIDNWVDAGTVS
+1942 MIDNWVTAKTISG
-1954 EEQAAIMREEQ
+1954 EQADVMRAEMD
-1965 AAALELSEGYDQL
+1965 AALELSASYDQL
-1978 SDSISDVTSRTDLLA
+1978 SESISDVASRTDLLS
-1993 QARSDMTSGK
+1993 QARTDKSSGR
-2003 GLSDDTITSV
+2003 GLSNDTINSI

-2048 RQAAIAELQ
+2048 RQAAITELQ

-2085 LIDAYN
+2085 LADAYYE
-2091 DLGVDA
+2091 LGVNE
-2097 AYDKFNAAQDAMS
+2097 AYDKLSSAQDAVS
-2110 SYSGG
+2110 SYAGG
-2115 AEITYDNI
+2115 AEISYSAI
-2123 RELIDVDSRYAA
+2123 RELLEIDSRYAS

-2142 VLVLNA
+2142 ILVLNA

-2153 ITEAILE
+2153 VTEAIAE
-2160 ETKAT
+2160 ETIAS
-2165 AEAAKQAVITGDE
+2165 AEAAKQAIVTSDE
-2178 YQTLWEKY
+2178 YQKLREAY
-2186 NAGTLSLDE
+2186 ELDPSSLTRDE
-2195 ANRLR
+2195 ALRLR
-2200 DLEAQIAGYDALTA
+2200 DLEMDIASYDALTA
-2214 SIDDTTD
+2214 SINDAND
-2221 AYHRWLNRPSDTADR
+2221 AYHRWINRPDEGNTR
-2236 SDAMTEAAEYIK
+2236 SNAMAEAYEHLQ
-2248 EVLTDKESEDYYHIG
+2248 EVLTDTESENYMDVG
-2263 TENFQ
+2263 TETFQ
-2268 AAWNLVVGA
+2268 RAWDLVIGM
-2277 DVEINYDNFDDA
+2277 DVDVNSDEFDGA
-2289 METVQAYVANGLE
+2289 MEAAEKYVVNEVESAQNFYDALVANGIVD
-2302 SGKNFYKALVE
+2302 S
-2313 NGIADA
+2313 
-2319 ETGELII
+2319 ETGQMLVH
-2326 TDIEEAASRLNMSVE
+2326 DINEAAALLGVSSEV
-2341 LYRAAVDNYN
+2341 YRAAVDNYN
-2351 NVSDPDK
+2351 EHSFKDQ
-2358 QITVATPEIEDNQEQ
+2358 QITIETPEIEDNQEELTGLDLLIED
-2373 LSALDQLIK
+2373 LSSVEKTIADLSEKPLDITLADGTETALDTL
-2382 DLEDANTK
+2382 A
-2390 ITSLKEN
+2390 TSATAAGE
-2397 PLEVTWAEGTEET
+2397 
-2410 LSTFTQEASQL
+2410 
-2421 GDAFGR
+2421 AFGR
-2427 VGSASEA
+2427 IGTAADSVRGMIDA
-2434 ISRMVDVIS
+2434 ITND
-2443 GSPLSI
+2443 PLSI
-2449 NTSEIEDGVR
+2449 NTSQLEDSVREIER
-2459 HVEEQISRIRQAV
+2459 LI
-2472 EEINKLS
+2472 EEIHIAIEKVNS
-2479 MTVDT
+2479 DEIEVST
-2484 AGGVQNLATL
+2484 GGSVSSLTTL
-2494 QSSAGT
+2494 TISAG
-2500 VRAALMLVST
+2500 VVKNALTLVST
-2510 ELTTI
+2510 ELSTI
-2515 ANRVLTASAKPLS
+2515 AGRVDVANSKTLS
-2528 ISTGNTPSALG
+2528 IGTGGTPSALG
-2539 SVSSQLSTII
+2539 SVSSQLSSII
-2549 SRLSQIRNMSPINV
+2549 SKLNQIRNMGPINV
-2563 SINETTTRTTINRT
+2563 SINQTTTQTTVRRTIG
-2577 VNRASAGGTANAKGT
+2577 SSMSLAGGNANAAGVAAASGKK
-2592 AMATGG
+2592 
-2598 RTLVGEL
+2598 TLVGEL
-2605 GRETVVDPHKNIWY
+2605 GREIVVDPYNNRWY
-2619 TVGDNGAEFVEL
+2619 TVGDNGAEFVQL
-2631 PPDAI
+2631 PKDAI
-2636 VFNHEQTERLMSIGK
+2636 VFSHEQTERLLNIGSTSS
-2651 IPERG
+2651 RG
-2656 EATGKAFAS
+2656 KATGDSFAS
-2665 GKAAASIINTI
+2665 GNAAASILSNVSNAIKNATNAIKNTVNSITNAVLNNKKANKPNINTDRQD
-2676 VNMASNAAKTIGNA
+2676 G
-2690 ISTGVKTVASGI
+2690 TVS
-2702 KKSTTKKSGA
+2702 
-2712 TEAISQAEKDYR
+2712 
-2724 EGVRPGYTKGEGKDL
+2724 RPG
-2739 QQGNVAEPGKGSG
+2739 GSSSSSNK

-2762 SSSKGSSSGSKKGSS
+2762 GGGGSS

-2844 AVDEMKAKGATDTD
+2844 AVNEMKAKGATDTD

-2891 EKIDGVQSA
+2891 DKIDDVQSA

-2906 AAEEFSQYGGISMD
+2906 AAEEFNKYGGVSMD

-2930 EYLSYLENINGQYVI
+2930 EYLSYLENVNGQYII

-2951 NMIAAEKEQ
+2951 DVIAAEKEQ
-2960 LSVESALSYL
+2960 LSIESALSYL
-2970 SQVREALGNDE
+2970 GQIREALGNDE
-2981 ADRLDHLANVSEQIG
+2981 ANRLDHLVDASEKIG
-2996 DSTWDMV
+2996 DSTWDLV

-3024 NNIEAMRAVSDQVI
+3024 NNIEAMQAISDQVV
-3038 TDITGGAE
+3038 TDIAGGEE
-3046 ELEEVRESQ
+3046 ELEEVRENQ
-3055 KSSFEDIIGLVED
+3055 KSSLEDIIGLVQD

-3095 KEALKASRDENDYEK
+3095 KEALKASRDESDYEK

-3167 VDALDKL
+3167 VDALDEL
-3174 GESFEEDK
+3174 GEAFEEDK
-3182 QADIDALEE
+3182 QAEIDALEE
-3191 KISSAEKLYQLAID
+3191 KISSEEKLYQLAIE
-3205 RIENGWSTLYEELID
+3205 RIENGWSTLYEELIA

-3231 EITQKWKEATAAAQ
+3231 EITQKWKEATEAAQ

-3254 RALGADPGYIQPEET
+3254 RALGADPGYIAPEGA
-3269 NKHPTVVATG
+3269 NGDPAIVATDNDTP
-3279 SAATSLGSP
+3279 AFEAPVL
-3288 ESENGTVTITGND
+3288 ENDAVTITGED
-3301 GSQTTYRFV
+3301 GSQATYRFV

-3321 VGNMIDVRMSQSG
+3321 VGNVVDARVAQSG
-3334 MAAGE
+3334 VATGE
-3339 TPTAQVQDN
+3339 IPVAQVQDN
-3348 STFTF
+3348 SAFTF
-3353 APTIQVNISHNG
+3353 APTIQVSISHNG
-3365 TMSDADVK
+3365 TMSDGDVK

>member
-77 EAQRLKNSIQKSL
+77 EVQRLKNSIQKSL

-129 FVGAEGID
+129 FVGADGID
-137 KMFSG
+137 GMFSG
-142 AAANAEKLAAA
+142 AAANAERLAAA

-177 LNALYKAAQ
+177 LNALYKAAD
-186 KLNDSDYIGSFVKD
+186 KLGDESYMSSFVRE

-219 TKELSESNELL
+219 TKELNDTNELL
-230 SVLRDEVNERTRAA
+230 AVLRKEVTERTQMA
-244 EATRKSANA
+244 EATKKSASA
-253 AKEATAEQKASVDEL
+253 SKEATAEQKASIQEL
-268 KLLQSQLNSAF
+268 KILQSQLDSSF
-279 KSVPADAVGKY
+279 KSISADNVGKY
-290 EQEYRELGVA
+290 RQQYQELSAA
-300 INDARKLEGAAQQE
+300 IVNAQKLEGAAQQE

-329 ISAKKEQQR
+329 ISAERERQQ
-338 AAVESAAA
+338 AATASAAA
-346 EERAN
+346 EEKAN
-351 AVAVNGAARAATL
+351 AAAVNGASRAATL
-364 KSQITAFMRTNTIYA
+364 KSQIAAFMRTNTIYA

-384 EFNRMFSTLDK
+384 AFDLLFDTLNK
-395 GANRSE
+395 GANISE

-436 SKFGGWSIVTKSMM
+436 SKFGGWSIITKSMM

-472 LRKVTDLTEGQY
+472 LRKVTDLTESQY

-616 QDPQKAGTTLKTVS
+616 QDPQKVGTTLKTVS

-637 TDLEAAGESTEGMAN
+637 TDLEAAGESTDGMAN

-787 AMDIIS
+787 AMDTIS

-816 GKIDNPLKGAYNG
+816 GKIDNPLKGAYDG

-836 LKRAGSDIIAPF
+836 FKRAGSDIIAPF
-848 TKISNGIK
+848 TKIPNGIK

-864 NYAALEKFKA
+864 NYAALDKFKA
-874 ALAGT
+874 ALAGA

-885 FTQTMVGQNDATYAA
+885 FIQTMAGQNDATYAA
-900 ARHLVETGEAVQ
+900 ARNLIMTGDAAQ
-912 AYGVKAAVAAAKTK
+912 AYGTKLALATVKTK
-926 LLSGAAKVMSGVV
+926 LLSAATKIMAGVV
-939 QGLKTIGIT
+939 QTIKTIGIT
-948 LLIGAVINGIT
+948 LLIGAAINGIT

-976 LEAAQDAIET
+976 LEDAQDAIET
-986 SNQVDDLMAKYD
+986 SNQVDELMAKYD
-998 ELSSSYLENGQIS
+998 ELSSAYLENGQIS
-1011 EEFSSTVYDLIDA
+1011 EEFANTVYDLIDV
-1024 LGLEGETIDDLV
+1024 LGLEGETIDDLI
-1036 RKYGNLDN
+1036 RKYGNLDD
-1044 AIRQADIKARGERI
+1044 AIRTVDIEARNQRI
-1058 ATVLGALDDEVD
+1058 ATILGALNDEVD
-1070 DVVGE
+1070 DVVSE
-1075 AGGAHG
+1075 AGGEHG
-1081 NRVWSQEYYPE
+1081 SRAYSQEFYN
-1092 FGLTGYRSG
+1092 
-1101 DYISYRN
+1101 N
-1108 AELSIGEDLEEINR
+1108 AGTIIHTNYVRFKQEQEALGKSVKEINDQ
-1122 AYYQMLQDS
+1122 YYQMLMDTLADS
-1131 LEAQFDDEYWGDIA
+1131 DAVGVNGVSALEAEEIA
-1145 RSASEELSIIKFL
+1145 DNLSIIKFM
-1158 YDSGYMSEDDFS
+1158 YDSGFMSEGDFEAS
-1170 NSIKSFGDSGGKVR
+1170 LINVVDMNGRIR
-1184 REDKELEKAI
+1184 REDSELKRAI
-1194 SDRDFWT
+1194 DERDFWT
-1201 MIKKRNELREMLSG
+1201 IIQKRNEYREMLAQ
-1215 IAVEG
+1215 IANEG
-1220 LSTDTVFYDQLYSDY
+1220 YNTDTVFYQQLYSDF
-1235 TMLNGAVADFE
+1235 TMLNSAVADFE
-1246 KEILTPAIEDHITNA
+1246 KEFLEPAVEDHITNA

-1268 EEKPW
+1268 GEKPW
-1273 EEPPKSLEE
+1273 EEPPENLDE
-1282 YNDYVDDIVED
+1282 YYSYIDAIVADIQ
-1293 IDKNGGDW
+1293 KNGGDW
-1301 KRIFINGENLRAAV
+1301 KRIFLTEENLRAAV
-1315 ENYMAST
+1315 ESYMAGT
-1322 ELGMEFLGVD
+1322 ELGMEFLGID

-1343 VESIEDLSKKM
+1343 VESIEDLSKRM

-1410 ERIQAMSESPSKEFN
+1410 ERIQAMSESPSEEFD

-1462 QAAARIAENKAL
+1462 QAAARIAENEAL
-1474 IEQNNERIAQLEEE
+1474 IEQNNERIAQLEQEK
-1488 AALYD
+1488 ALYEELFD
-1493 EIFNSDAFAYENM
+1493 SSAFAYDAM
-1506 FAGLELV
+1506 FSGLDSVE
-1513 KSQTSDITNALTT
+1513 SEASDVVSAFESLNE
-1526 LRDGTAL
+1526 GTAL
-1533 TQAEL
+1533 TQAEMF
-1538 IELAAKHPDL
+1538 ELASKHPEL
-1548 LNVEGFFDATTV
+1548 LSMEGF
-1560 AEQKSILEALL
+1560 LEADTVEEQQALLQELL
-1571 SSYEETYAGIIDA
+1571 SAYESTYDEIINT
-1584 QIDAATSEYNRL
+1584 QIDAAKSEYNRL
-1596 LWYGAGEED
+1596 LWYGSGEED
-1605 TARMAELKNQIAAL
+1605 LARMVELENQIAAL
-1619 ETIRDSGL
+1619 EALRDFGL
-1627 DVEPETGT
+1627 GVESEAET
-1635 WEQVAAAV
+1635 WEQVATSV
-1643 SDTAEAYELLNE
+1643 SGATEAYELLNKVRSE
-1655 AKQQIDDTGSPELDT
+1655 VAYYGTPSAETLNSLRELI
-1670 LMSFRDLVGDEAFA
+1670 GDEALE
-1684 GMFKVDENTGE
+1684 GMFTHDGIAGQPIFDIDALEAYLTKENDIIAQMKALDAEYIELSANADENSAAMDQNRAMWIALAE
-1695 QVFDVEAAEK
+1695 ALAQVRKE
-1705 WLSDSNA
+1705 
-1712 VKRRM
+1712 
-1717 QELDTEMWTLLA
+1717 A
-1729 DADANSE
+1729 DA
-1736 AIAENRRQWGLLDN
+1736 
-1750 ELERIKSS
+1750 
-1758 HISNIFADTLESGID
+1758 NIFADTLEEGIGYVD
-1773 YADKIADIAEQAQEE
+1773 DVVDVIEQAREE
-1788 FAKFGTVGADT
+1788 VADAANDGVISADT
-1799 ILDLSELTGLDV
+1799 ILDLSQLYGLDLQ
-1811 GGLVDEGYLEQ
+1811 GLLDAGYLSETEN
-1822 VGDGYKFVTDGIQSK
+1822 GYVLVEDAILGA
-1837 VEAELRDIGVSEEL
+1837 VEAKLLELGVEEDL
-1851 IDIIMQTTFELGEEA
+1851 IPIIMQGVSAIEEEA
-1866 NAYEQLISAMEQ
+1866 GAYEQLISAMEQ

-1942 MIDNWVDAGTVS
+1942 MIDNWVDAGTIS
-1954 EEQAAIMREEQ
+1954 EEQAAIMRDEQ
-1965 AAALELSEGYDQL
+1965 AAALELSASYEQL
-1978 SDSISDVTSRTDLLA
+1978 SESISDVASRTDLLS
-1993 QARSDMTSGK
+1993 QARTDKSSGR
-2003 GLSDDTITSV
+2003 GLSNDTINSI
-2013 IGSLGEGELLSDYIV
+2013 IGSLSEGELLSDYIV

-2042 QKSIAQ
+2042 QKGIAQ
-2048 RQAAIAELQ
+2048 HQAYIAELQ
-2057 NKQLTAETSAEQQEA
+2057 TKESSAEA
-2072 ALQIRLHTLAIRD
+2072 AYQIRLHTLAIRD
-2085 LIDAYN
+2085 LSDAYYE
-2091 DLGVDA
+2091 LGVNE
-2097 AYDKFNAAQDAMS
+2097 AYDKLSSAQDAVS
-2110 SYSGG
+2110 SYAGG
-2115 AEITYDNI
+2115 AEISYSAI
-2123 RELIDVDSRYAA
+2123 RELIGIDSRYAS

-2142 VLVLNA
+2142 ILVLNA

-2153 ITEAILE
+2153 VTEAIAE
-2160 ETKAT
+2160 ETIAS
-2165 AEAAKQAVITGDE
+2165 AEAAKQAIVTSDE
-2178 YQTLWEKY
+2178 YQKLRDAYELDPSSLT
-2186 NAGTLSLDE
+2186 LDE
-2195 ANRLR
+2195 ALRLR
-2200 DLEAQIAGYDALTA
+2200 DLEMDIASYDALTA
-2214 SIDDTTD
+2214 SINDAND
-2221 AYHRWLNRPSDTADR
+2221 AYHRWINRPDEGNTR
-2236 SDAMTEAAEYIK
+2236 SNAMAEAYEHLQ
-2248 EVLTDKESEDYYHIG
+2248 EVLTDTESENYMDVG
-2263 TENFQ
+2263 TETFQ
-2268 AAWNLVVGA
+2268 RAWDLVIGM
-2277 DVEINYDNFDDA
+2277 DVDVNSDEFDGA
-2289 METVQAYVANGLE
+2289 MEAAEKYVVNEVESAQNFYDALVANGIVD
-2302 SGKNFYKALVE
+2302 S
-2313 NGIADA
+2313 
-2319 ETGELII
+2319 ETGQMLVH
-2326 TDIEEAASRLNMSVE
+2326 DINEAASLLGVSSEV
-2341 LYRAAVDNYN
+2341 YRAAVDNYN
-2351 NVSDPDK
+2351 EHSFKDQ
-2358 QITVATPEIEDNQEQ
+2358 QITIETPEVEENQEELTGLDLLIEKLGSVEKTIGD
-2373 LSALDQLIK
+2373 LSEEPLDITLADGTETALDTL
-2382 DLEDANTK
+2382 A
-2390 ITSLKEN
+2390 TSATAAGE
-2397 PLEVTWAEGTEET
+2397 
-2410 LSTFTQEASQL
+2410 
-2421 GDAFGR
+2421 AFGR
-2427 VGSASEA
+2427 IGTAADSVRGMIDA
-2434 ISRMVDVIS
+2434 ITND
-2443 GSPLSI
+2443 PLSI
-2449 NTSEIEDGVR
+2449 NTSQLEDSVREIER
-2459 HVEEQISRIRQAV
+2459 LI
-2472 EEINKLS
+2472 EEIHIAIENVNS
-2479 MTVDT
+2479 DEIEVST
-2484 AGGVQNLATL
+2484 GGSVSSLTTL
-2494 QSSAGT
+2494 TISAG
-2500 VRAALMLVST
+2500 VVKNALTLVST
-2510 ELTTI
+2510 ELSTI
-2515 ANRVLTASAKPLS
+2515 AGRVDVANSKTLS
-2528 ISTGNTPSALG
+2528 IGTGGTPSALG
-2539 SVSSQLSTII
+2539 SVSSQLSSII
-2549 SRLSQIRNMSPINV
+2549 SKLNQIRNMGPINV
-2563 SINETTTRTTINRT
+2563 SINQTTTQTTVRRTIG
-2577 VNRASAGGTANAKGT
+2577 SSMSLAGGNANAAGVAAASGKK
-2592 AMATGG
+2592 
-2598 RTLVGEL
+2598 TLVGEL
-2605 GRETVVDPHKNIWY
+2605 GREIVVDPYNNRWY
-2619 TVGDNGAEFVEL
+2619 TVGDNGAEFVQL
-2631 PPDAI
+2631 PKDAI
-2636 VFNHEQTERLMSIGK
+2636 VFSHEQTERLLNIGSTSS
-2651 IPERG
+2651 RG
-2656 EATGKAFAS
+2656 KATGDSFAS
-2665 GKAAASIINTI
+2665 GNAAASILSSVSNAIKNATNAIKNTVNSITNAVLNNKKANKPNINTDRQD
-2676 VNMASNAAKTIGNA
+2676 G
-2690 ISTGVKTVASGI
+2690 TVS
-2702 KKSTTKKSGA
+2702 
-2712 TEAISQAEKDYR
+2712 
-2724 EGVRPGYTKGEGKDL
+2724 RPG
-2739 QQGNVAEPGKGSG
+2739 GSSSSSNK

-2762 SSSKGSSSGSKKGSS
+2762 GGGGSS

-2891 EKIDGVQSA
+2891 DKIDDVQSA

-2906 AAEEFSQYGGISMD
+2906 AAEEFNKYGGVSMD

-2930 EYLSYLENINGQYVI
+2930 EYLSYLENVNGQYII

-2951 NMIAAEKEQ
+2951 DVIAAEKEQ
-2960 LSVESALSYL
+2960 LSIESALSYL
-2970 SQVREALGNDE
+2970 GQIREALGNDE
-2981 ADRLDHLANVSEQIG
+2981 ANRLDHLVDASEKIG
-2996 DSTWDMV
+2996 DSTWDLV

-3024 NNIEAMRAVSDQVI
+3024 NNIEAMQAISDQVV
-3038 TDITGGAE
+3038 TDIAGGEE
-3046 ELEEVRESQ
+3046 ELEEVRENQ
-3055 KSSFEDIIGLVED
+3055 KSSLEDIIVLVQD

-3174 GESFEEDK
+3174 GEAFEEDK
-3182 QADIDALEE
+3182 QAEIDALEE
-3191 KISSAEKLYQLAID
+3191 KISSEEKLYQLAIE
-3205 RIENGWSTLYEELID
+3205 RIENGWSTLYEELIA

-3231 EITQKWKEATAAAQ
+3231 EITQKWKEATEAAQ

-3254 RALGADPGYIQPEET
+3254 RALGADPGYIAPEGADGD
-3269 NKHPTVVATG
+3269 PVIVATDND
-3279 SAATSLGSP
+3279 APVFEAPVLD
-3288 ESENGTVTITGND
+3288 NDTVTITGED
-3301 GSQTTYRFV
+3301 GSQATYRFV

-3321 VGNMIDVRMSQSG
+3321 VGNVVDARVAQSG
-3334 MAAGE
+3334 TATGE
-3339 TPTAQVQDN
+3339 IPVAQVQDN
-3348 STFTF
+3348 SAFTF
-3353 APTIQVNISHNG
+3353 APTIQVSISHNG
-3365 TMSDADVK
+3365 TMSDEDVK
-3373 KYGTEMANATLEQL
+3373 KYGTAMANATLEQL

>member
-77 EAQRLKNSIQKSL
+77 EVQRLKNSIQKSL

-129 FVGAEGID
+129 FVGADGID
-137 KMFSG
+137 GMFSG

-164 KAAHQEVLQLQSQ
+164 KAAHQEVLQLQNQ
-177 LNALYKAAQ
+177 LNALYKAAD
-186 KLNDSDYIGSFVKD
+186 KLSDESYMSSFVRE

-219 TKELSESNELL
+219 TKELNDTNELL
-230 SVLRDEVNERTRAA
+230 AVLRKEVTERTQIA
-244 EATRKSANA
+244 EATKKSASA
-253 AKEATAEQKASVDEL
+253 SKEATAEQKASMQEL
-268 KLLQSQLNSAF
+268 KILQSQLDSSF
-279 KSVPADAVGKY
+279 KSISADNVGKY
-290 EQEYRELGVA
+290 RQQYQELSAA
-300 INDARKLEGAAQQE
+300 IVNAQKLEGAAQQE

-329 ISAKKEQQR
+329 ISAERERQQ
-338 AAVESAAA
+338 AATASAAA
-346 EERAN
+346 EEKAN
-351 AVAVNGAARAATL
+351 AAAVNGASRAATL

-384 EFNRMFSTLDK
+384 EFNRMFSTLNK
-395 GANRSE
+395 GANISE

-450 SMVSGIR
+450 SMVSGIH

-472 LRKVTDLTEGQY
+472 LRKVTDLTESQY

-578 ISSSGIGEA
+578 ISSSGVGEA

-616 QDPQKAGTTLKTVS
+616 QDPQKVGTTLKTVS

-694 WDQLADVDQANILE
+694 WDELSDIDQANILE

-816 GKIDNPLKGAYNG
+816 GKIDNPLKGAYDG

-836 LKRAGSDIIAPF
+836 FKRAGRDIIAPF
-848 TKISNGIK
+848 TKIPNGIK

-864 NYAALEKFKA
+864 NYAALDKFKA
-874 ALAGT
+874 ALAGA

-885 FTQTMVGQNDATYAA
+885 FIQTMAGQNDATYAA
-900 ARHLVETGEAVQ
+900 ARNLIMTGDAAQ
-912 AYGVKAAVAAAKTK
+912 AYGTKLALATVKTK
-926 LLSGAAKVMSGVV
+926 LLSAATKIMAGVV
-939 QGLKTIGIT
+939 QTIQTIGIT
-948 LLIGAVINGIT
+948 LLIGAAIKGIT

-976 LEAAQDAIET
+976 LEDAQDAIET
-986 SNQVDDLMAKYD
+986 SNQVDELMAKYD
-998 ELSSSYLENGQIS
+998 ELSSAYLENGQIS
-1011 EEFSSTVYDLIDA
+1011 EEFANTVYDLIDV
-1024 LGLEGETIDDLV
+1024 LGLEGETIDDLI
-1036 RKYGNLDN
+1036 RKYGNLDD
-1044 AIRQADIKARGERI
+1044 AIRTVDIEARNQRI
-1058 ATVLGALDDEVD
+1058 ATILGALNDEVD
-1070 DVVGE
+1070 DVVSE
-1075 AGGAHG
+1075 AGGEHG
-1081 NRVWSQEYYPE
+1081 NRAYSQEFYNYAGTIIHTNYVRFKQE
-1092 FGLTGYRSG
+1092 QEALGKSVK
-1101 DYISYRN
+1101 
-1108 AELSIGEDLEEINR
+1108 EINNQ
-1122 AYYQMLQDS
+1122 YYQMLMDTLADS
-1131 LEAQFDDEYWGDIA
+1131 DAVGVNGVSALEAEEIA
-1145 RSASEELSIIKFL
+1145 DNLSIIKFM
-1158 YDSGYMSEDDFS
+1158 YDSGFMSEEDFEAS
-1170 NSIKSFGDSGGKVR
+1170 LISVVDMNGSIR
-1184 REDKELEKAI
+1184 REDPELKRAI
-1194 SDRDFWT
+1194 DERDFWT
-1201 MIKKRNELREMLSG
+1201 IIEKRNELREMLSA
-1215 IAVEG
+1215 ISAEG
-1220 LSTDTVFYDQLYSDY
+1220 YNTDTVFYQQLYSDF
-1235 TMLNGAVADFE
+1235 TMLNSAVADFE
-1246 KEILTPAIEDHITNA
+1246 KEFLEPAVEDHITNA
-1261 RSRLEST
+1261 RSRLESMG
-1268 EEKPW
+1268 EKPW
-1273 EEPPKSLEE
+1273 DEPPENLDE
-1282 YNDYVDDIVED
+1282 YYSYVDDIVTD
-1293 IDKNGGDW
+1293 IMANGGDW
-1301 KRIFINGENLRAAV
+1301 KRIFLSEENLRAAV
-1315 ENYMAST
+1315 ESYMAGT
-1322 ELGMEFLGVD
+1322 ELGMEFLGID

-1343 VESIEDLSKKM
+1343 VESIEDLSKRM

-1399 GAIELNIQKWR
+1399 GVIELNIQKWR
-1410 ERIQAMSESPSKEFN
+1410 ERIQAMSESPSEEFG
-1425 KEIAGLNDQNKDL
+1425 KEISGLQN
-1438 QTEIDNIEYSYR
+1438 
-1450 YAHGDGAIEYRG
+1450 
-1462 QAAARIAENKAL
+1462 ENKQLEAEIGRWNESLLYAQNNADRESVARAKSEIAMRQGL
-1474 IEQNNERIAQLEEE
+1474 IEQNNERIAQLEQEK
-1488 AALYD
+1488 ALYEELFD
-1493 EIFNSDAFAYENM
+1493 SSAFAYDAM
-1506 FAGLELV
+1506 FSGLDSVESEASNV
-1513 KSQTSDITNALTT
+1513 VSALES
-1526 LRDGTAL
+1526 LNEGTAL
-1533 TQAEL
+1533 TQAEMF
-1538 IELAAKHPDL
+1538 ELARQHPEL
-1548 LNVEGFFDATTV
+1548 LSMEGF
-1560 AEQKSILEALL
+1560 LEADTVEEQQALLRELL
-1571 SSYEETYAGIIDA
+1571 SAYESTYDEIINT

-1596 LWYGAGEED
+1596 LWYGSGEED
-1605 TARMAELKNQIAAL
+1605 LARMAELENQIAAL
-1619 ETIRDSGL
+1619 EALRDFGL
-1627 DVEPETGT
+1627 GVESEAETWDQLT
-1635 WEQVAAAV
+1635 EAV
-1643 SDTAEAYELLNE
+1643 SNTTEAYELLADVKAQVADGGMPDIETLSALRELLGEDAFNSMFVR
-1655 AKQQIDDTGSPELDT
+1655 DDT
-1670 LMSFRDLVGDEAFA
+1670 
-1684 GMFKVDENTGE
+1684 TGFLK
-1695 QVFDVEAAEK
+1695 FDVDALEAYVSGENEIIAQMGELTREYRV
-1705 WLSDSNA
+1705 LS
-1712 VKRRM
+1712 
-1717 QELDTEMWTLLA
+1717 A
-1729 DADANSE
+1729 DAEANSD
-1736 AIAENRRQWGLLDN
+1736 AIDRNRALWAALLN
-1750 ELERIKSS
+1750 TLIQIRKESAA
-1758 HISNIFADTLESGID
+1758 NIFADTLEEGVGYVDDVVDVI
-1773 YADKIADIAEQAQEE
+1773 EQAREE
-1788 FAKFGTVGADT
+1788 VADAANGGVISADT
-1799 ILDLSELTGLDV
+1799 ILDLSQLYGLDLQ
-1811 GGLVDEGYLEQ
+1811 GLLDAGYLSETEN
-1822 VGDGYKFVTDGIQSK
+1822 GYVLVEDAILGA
-1837 VEAELRDIGVSEEL
+1837 VEAKLLELGVEEDL
-1851 IDIIMQTTFELGEEA
+1851 IPIIMQGVSAIEEEA
-1866 NAYEQLISAMEQ
+1866 GAYEQLISAMEQ
-1878 VSSNA
+1878 VGGNA
-1883 DLLSDVNLDMADDGR
+1883 DLLSNVNLDMADDGR

-1912 ENGISDEGIINWGDG
+1912 ENGISDEDIINWENG
-1927 YATANIDA
+1927 YATANIEGLDFA
-1935 LNTVMEE
+1935 MRN
-1942 MIDNWVDAGTVS
+1942 MIKTWVEAKTISD
-1954 EEQAAIMREEQ
+1954 EQADIMLAEMD
-1965 AAALELSEGYDQL
+1965 AALELSASYDQL
-1978 SDSISDVTSRTDLLA
+1978 SESISDVSSRTDLLS
-1993 QARSDMTSGK
+1993 QARTDKSSGR
-2003 GLSDDTITSV
+2003 GLSDDTINSI
-2013 IGSLGEGELLSDYIV
+2013 IGSLGEGELLSDYIA

-2057 NKQLTAETSAEQQEA
+2057 NKQSAEDSTAEQQEA
-2072 ALQIRLHTLAIRD
+2072 TLQIRLHTLAIRD
-2085 LIDAYN
+2085 LVDAYN

-2110 SYSGG
+2110 SYGGG

-2123 RELIDVDSRYAA
+2123 RELMDVDSRYAA

-2165 AEAAKQAVITGDE
+2165 SEAAKQAIITGDE

-2186 NAGTLSLDE
+2186 DAGTLSLDE
-2195 ANRLR
+2195 AKRLR

-2221 AYHRWLNRPSDTADR
+2221 AYHRWINRPDEGNTR
-2236 SDAMTEAAEYIK
+2236 SNAMAEAYEHLQ
-2248 EVLTDKESEDYYHIG
+2248 EVLTDTESESYMDVG
-2263 TENFQ
+2263 TETFQ
-2268 AAWNLVVGA
+2268 RAWDLVIGM
-2277 DVEINYDNFDDA
+2277 DVDVNSDEFDGA
-2289 METVQAYVANGLE
+2289 MEAAEKYVVNEVESAQNFYDALVANGIVD
-2302 SGKNFYKALVE
+2302 S
-2313 NGIADA
+2313 
-2319 ETGELII
+2319 ETGQMLVH
-2326 TDIEEAASRLNMSVE
+2326 DINEAAALMGMSSE
-2341 LYRAAVDNYN
+2341 MYSAAVDNYN
-2351 NVSDPDK
+2351 EHSFKDQ
-2358 QITVATPEIEDNQEQ
+2358 QITIETPEIEDNQEELTELDLLIED
-2373 LSALDQLIK
+2373 LSSVEKTIA
-2382 DLEDANTK
+2382 DLSEEPLN
-2390 ITSLKEN
+2390 ITL
-2397 PLEVTWAEGTEET
+2397 AEGTETALDT
-2410 LSTFTQEASQL
+2410 LATSATAAGE
-2421 GDAFGR
+2421 AFGR
-2427 VGSASEA
+2427 IGTAADSVRGMIDA
-2434 ISRMVDVIS
+2434 ITND
-2443 GSPLSI
+2443 PLSI
-2449 NTSEIEDGVR
+2449 NTSQLEDSVREIER
-2459 HVEEQISRIRQAV
+2459 LI
-2472 EEINKLS
+2472 EEIHIAIEKVNS
-2479 MTVDT
+2479 DEIEVGT
-2484 AGGVQNLATL
+2484 GGSVSSLTTL
-2494 QSSAGT
+2494 TISAG
-2500 VRAALMLVST
+2500 VVKNALTLVST
-2510 ELTTI
+2510 ELSTI
-2515 ANRVLTASAKPLS
+2515 AGRVDVANSKTLS
-2528 ISTGNTPSALG
+2528 ISTGGTPSALG
-2539 SVSSQLSTII
+2539 SVSSQLSSII
-2549 SRLSQIRNMSPINV
+2549 SKLNQIRNMGPINV
-2563 SINETTTRTTINRT
+2563 SINQTTTQTTVRRTIG
-2577 VNRASAGGTANAKGT
+2577 SSMSLAGGNANAAGVAAASGKK
-2592 AMATGG
+2592 
-2598 RTLVGEL
+2598 TLVGEL
-2605 GRETVVDPHKNIWY
+2605 GREIVVDPYNNRWY
-2619 TVGDNGAEFVEL
+2619 TVGDNGAEFVQL
-2631 PPDAI
+2631 PKDAI
-2636 VFNHEQTERLMSIGK
+2636 VFSHEQTEKLLNIGSTSS
-2651 IPERG
+2651 RG
-2656 EATGKAFAS
+2656 KATGDSFAS
-2665 GKAAASIINTI
+2665 GNAAAFSSILSN
-2676 VNMASNAAKTIGNA
+2676 VASAAKDAMNTATNAVKNA
-2690 ISTGVKTVASGI
+2690 INSIFGDKQYGNVS
-2702 KKSTTKKSGA
+2702 
-2712 TEAISQAEKDYR
+2712 
-2724 EGVRPGYTKGEGKDL
+2724 RPG
-2739 QQGNVAEPGKGSG
+2739 GSSSSSNK

-2762 SSSKGSSSGSKKGSS
+2762 GGGGGS

-2844 AVDEMKAKGATDTD
+2844 AVDAMKAKGATDTD
-2858 EELQEMERAYWDAYK
+2858 EELQEMERAYWEAYK

-2891 EKIDGVQSA
+2891 DKIDDVQSA

-2906 AAEEFSQYGGISMD
+2906 AAEEFNKYGGVSMD

-2930 EYLSYLENINGQYVI
+2930 EYLSYLENVNGQYII

-2951 NMIAAEKEQ
+2951 DVIAAEKEQ
-2960 LSVESALSYL
+2960 LSIESALSYIG
-2970 SQVREALGNDE
+2970 QIREALGNDE
-2981 ADRLDHLANVSEQIG
+2981 ANRLDHLVDASEKIG
-2996 DSTWDMV
+2996 DSTWDLV

-3024 NNIEAMRAVSDQVI
+3024 NNIEAMQAISDQVV
-3038 TDITGGAE
+3038 TDIAGGEE
-3046 ELEEVRESQ
+3046 ELEEVRENQ
-3055 KSSFEDIIGLVED
+3055 KSSLEDIIGLVQD

-3095 KEALKASRDENDYEK
+3095 KEALKASRDENDYER

-3174 GESFEEDK
+3174 GEAFEEDK
-3182 QADIDALEE
+3182 QAEIDALEE
-3191 KISSAEKLYQLAID
+3191 KISSEEKLYQLAIE
-3205 RIENGWSTLYEELID
+3205 RIENGWSTLYEELIA

-3231 EITQKWKEATAAAQ
+3231 EITQKWKEATEAAQ

-3254 RALGADPGYIQPEET
+3254 RALGADPGYIAPEGADGD
-3269 NKHPTVVATG
+3269 PVIVATDNDAP
-3279 SAATSLGSP
+3279 SFEAPVLD
-3288 ESENGTVTITGND
+3288 NDTVTITGED
-3301 GSQTTYRFV
+3301 GSQATYRFV

-3321 VGNMIDVRMSQSG
+3321 VGNVVDARVAQSG
-3334 MAAGE
+3334 TATGE
-3339 TPTAQVQDN
+3339 IPVAQVQDN
-3348 STFTF
+3348 SAFTF
-3353 APTIQVNISHNG
+3353 APTIQVSISHNG
-3365 TMSDADVK
+3365 TMSDEDVK
-3373 KYGTEMANATLEQL
+3373 KYGTAMANATLEQL

>member
-20 QKEIQKLVNS
+20 QKEIQELVNS

-77 EAQRLKNSIQKSL
+77 EVQRLKNSIQKSL

-137 KMFSG
+137 GMFSG

-177 LNALYKAAQ
+177 LNALYKAAD
-186 KLNDSDYIGSFVKD
+186 KLGDESYMSSFVRE

-219 TKELSESNELL
+219 TKELNDTNELL
-230 SVLRDEVNERTRAA
+230 AILRKEVAERTQMA
-244 EATRKSANA
+244 EATKKSASA
-253 AKEATAEQKASVDEL
+253 SKEATAEQKASMQEL
-268 KLLQSQLNSAF
+268 KILQSQLDSSF
-279 KSVPADAVGKY
+279 KSISVDNVGKY
-290 EQEYRELGVA
+290 RQQYQELSAA
-300 INDARKLEGAAQQE
+300 IVNAQKLEGAAQQE

-329 ISAKKEQQR
+329 ISAEQERQQ
-338 AAVESAAA
+338 AATASAAA
-346 EERAN
+346 EEKAN
-351 AVAVNGAARAATL
+351 AAAVNGASRAATL

-395 GANRSE
+395 GANISE

-415 AEASTSGT
+415 AEASTSGM

-472 LRKVTDLTEGQY
+472 LRKVTDLTESQY

-557 VEAENAMSIVDA
+557 IEAENSMSIVDA

-616 QDPQKAGTTLKTVS
+616 QDPQKVGTTLKTVS

-787 AMDIIS
+787 AMDTIS

-816 GKIDNPLKGAYNG
+816 GKIDNPLNGAYNG

-836 LKRAGSDIIAPF
+836 FKRAGSDIIAPF
-848 TKISNGIK
+848 TKISNFIK
-856 SLFANEPI
+856 SIIVNKDALRQFQAELAN
-864 NYAALEKFKA
+864 
-874 ALAGT
+874 GVT
-879 STVQEA
+879 TQTA
-885 FTQTMVGQNDATYAA
+885 FMRTMVGQSDATIRAA
-900 ARHLVETGEAVQ
+900 ESFAMAGSQAHLFGA
-912 AYGVKAAVAAAKTK
+912 KAAGATIKAKMLSAAM
-926 LLSGAAKVMSGVV
+926 SVMAGVV
-939 QGLKTIGIT
+939 QTIKTIGIT
-948 LLIGAVINGIT
+948 LLIGAAINGIT
-959 SLINKQKELEEA
+959 SLINKQKELNEA

-976 LEAAQDAIET
+976 LEDAQDAIET
-986 SNQVDDLMAKYD
+986 SNQVDELMAKYD
-998 ELSSSYLENGQIS
+998 ELSSSYLETGQIS
-1011 EEFSSTVYDLIDA
+1011 EEFANTVYDLIDV
-1024 LGLEGETIDDLV
+1024 LGLEGETIDDLI
-1036 RKYGNLDN
+1036 RKYGNLDD
-1044 AIRQADIKARGERI
+1044 AIRTVDIEARSQRI
-1058 ATVLGALDDEVD
+1058 ATILGALNDEVD
-1070 DVVGE
+1070 DVVSE
-1075 AGGAHG
+1075 AGGEHG
-1081 NRVWSQEYYPE
+1081 NRAYSQEFYN
-1092 FGLTGYRSG
+1092 
-1101 DYISYRN
+1101 N
-1108 AELSIGEDLEEINR
+1108 AGTIIHTNYVRFKQEQEALGKSVKEINDQ
-1122 AYYQMLQDS
+1122 YYQMLMETLADS
-1131 LEAQFDDEYWGDIA
+1131 DAVGVNGVSALEAEEIA
-1145 RSASEELSIIKFL
+1145 DNLSIIKFM
-1158 YDSGYMSEDDFS
+1158 YDSGFMSEGDFEAS
-1170 NSIKSFGDSGGKVR
+1170 LISVVDMNGSIR
-1184 REDKELEKAI
+1184 REDPELKRAI
-1194 SDRDFWT
+1194 DERDFWT
-1201 MIKKRNELREMLSG
+1201 IIEKRNELREILSA
-1215 IAVEG
+1215 IAAEG
-1220 LSTDTVFYDQLYSDY
+1220 YNTDTVFYQQLYSDF
-1235 TMLNGAVADFE
+1235 TMLNSAVADFE
-1246 KEILTPAIEDHITNA
+1246 KEFLEPAVEDHITNA

-1268 EEKPW
+1268 DEKPW
-1273 EEPPKSLEE
+1273 EEPPENLDE
-1282 YNDYVDDIVED
+1282 YYSYIDAIVADIQ
-1293 IDKNGGDW
+1293 KNGGDW
-1301 KRIFINGENLRAAV
+1301 KRIFLTEENLRAAV
-1315 ENYMAST
+1315 ESYMAGT
-1322 ELGMEFLGVD
+1322 ELGMEFLGID

-1343 VESIEDLSKKM
+1343 VESIEDLSKRM

-1410 ERIQAMSESPSKEFN
+1410 ERIQAMSESPSEEFD

-1462 QAAARIAENKAL
+1462 QAAARIAENEAL
-1474 IEQNNERIAQLEEE
+1474 IEQNNKRIAQLEEE
-1488 AALYD
+1488 KALYD
-1493 EIFNSDAFAYENM
+1493 ELFDSSTFAYDAM
-1506 FAGLELV
+1506 FAGLDSIEGEAGSIVSALN
-1513 KSQTSDITNALTT
+1513 TLTDGAAITRSEWLGLA
-1526 LRDGTAL
+1526 
-1533 TQAEL
+1533 QEYPEL
-1538 IELAAKHPDL
+1538 IGMD
-1548 LNVEGFFDATTV
+1548 GFLSAETVDAQR
-1560 AEQKSILEALL
+1560 AILDELL
-1571 SSYEETYAGIIDA
+1571 STYENKRQEMIRQEIKTLQDERNAIFRGSVSFGSEAEKQQRIAEIDSMTAFLQEYA
-1584 QIDAATSEYNRL
+1584 
-1596 LWYGAGEED
+1596 
-1605 TARMAELKNQIAAL
+1605 
-1619 ETIRDSGL
+1619 
-1627 DVEPETGT
+1627 DVEMIKSEEVDT
-1635 WEQVAAAV
+1635 WDQLTEAV
-1643 SDTAEAYELLNE
+1643 SKTTEAYELLADVKAQVADGGMPDIETLSALRELLGEDALNSMFVR
-1655 AKQQIDDTGSPELDT
+1655 DDTTGFLKFDVDALDAYLTRENDIIAQMKALGVEYIEL
-1670 LMSFRDLVGDEAFA
+1670 SANA
-1684 GMFKVDENTGE
+1684 DENSAAIAQNIAMRRALGE
-1695 QVFDVEAAEK
+1695 ALVQVRKE
-1705 WLSDSNA
+1705 
-1712 VKRRM
+1712 
-1717 QELDTEMWTLLA
+1717 A
-1729 DADANSE
+1729 DA
-1736 AIAENRRQWGLLDN
+1736 
-1750 ELERIKSS
+1750 
-1758 HISNIFADTLESGID
+1758 NIFADTLEEGIGYVD
-1773 YADKIADIAEQAQEE
+1773 DVVDVIEQAREE
-1788 FAKFGTVGADT
+1788 VADAANDGVISADT
-1799 ILDLSELTGLDV
+1799 ILDLSQLYGLDLQ
-1811 GGLVDEGYLEQ
+1811 GLLDAGYLSETEN
-1822 VGDGYKFVTDGIQSK
+1822 GYVLVEGAILGA
-1837 VEAELRDIGVSEEL
+1837 VEAKLLELGVEEDL
-1851 IDIIMQTTFELGEEA
+1851 IPIIMQGVSAIEEEA
-1866 NAYEQLISAMEQ
+1866 GAYEQLISAMEQ

-1912 ENGISDEGIINWGDG
+1912 ENGISDEGIINWKDG
-1927 YATANIDA
+1927 YATANVDA
-1935 LNTVMEE
+1935 LNVVMED
-1942 MIDNWVDAGTVS
+1942 MIDNWVTAKTISG
-1954 EEQAAIMREEQ
+1954 EQADVMRAEMD
-1965 AAALELSEGYDQL
+1965 AALELSASYDQL
-1978 SDSISDVTSRTDLLA
+1978 SESISDVASRTDLLS
-1993 QARSDMTSGK
+1993 QARTDKSSGR
-2003 GLSDDTITSV
+2003 GLSDDTINSI

-2057 NKQLTAETSAEQQEA
+2057 NKQSVEASMAEQQEA
-2072 ALQIRLHTLAIRD
+2072 TLQIRLHTLAIRD
-2085 LIDAYN
+2085 LVDAYN

-2110 SYSGG
+2110 SYGGG

-2165 AEAAKQAVITGDE
+2165 AEAAKQAIITGDE

-2186 NAGTLSLDE
+2186 DAGTPLSLDE
-2195 ANRLR
+2195 ARRLR

-2214 SIDDTTD
+2214 SIDDTND
-2221 AYHRWLNRPSDTADR
+2221 AYHRWINRPDEGNTR
-2236 SDAMTEAAEYIK
+2236 SNAMAEAYEHLQ
-2248 EVLTDKESEDYYHIG
+2248 EVLTDTESESYMDVG
-2263 TENFQ
+2263 TETFQ
-2268 AAWNLVVGA
+2268 RAWDLVIGM
-2277 DVEINYDNFDDA
+2277 DVDVNSDEFDGA
-2289 METVQAYVANGLE
+2289 MEAAEKYVVNEVESAQNFYDALVANGIVD
-2302 SGKNFYKALVE
+2302 S
-2313 NGIADA
+2313 
-2319 ETGELII
+2319 ETGQMLVH
-2326 TDIEEAASRLNMSVE
+2326 DINEAAALMGMSSE
-2341 LYRAAVDNYN
+2341 MYSAAVDNYN
-2351 NVSDPDK
+2351 EHSFKDQ
-2358 QITVATPEIEDNQEQ
+2358 QITIETPEIEDNQEELTELDLLIED
-2373 LSALDQLIK
+2373 LSSVEKTIADLNEEPLD
-2382 DLEDANTK
+2382 
-2390 ITSLKEN
+2390 ITL
-2397 PLEVTWAEGTEET
+2397 AEGTETALDT
-2410 LSTFTQEASQL
+2410 LATSATAAGE
-2421 GDAFGR
+2421 AFGR
-2427 VGSASEA
+2427 IGTAADSVRGMIDA
-2434 ISRMVDVIS
+2434 ITND
-2443 GSPLSI
+2443 PLSI
-2449 NTSEIEDGVR
+2449 NTSQLEDSVREIER
-2459 HVEEQISRIRQAV
+2459 LI
-2472 EEINKLS
+2472 EEIHIAIEKVNS
-2479 MTVDT
+2479 DEIEVGT
-2484 AGGVQNLATL
+2484 GGSVSSLTTL
-2494 QSSAGT
+2494 TISAG
-2500 VRAALMLVST
+2500 VVKNALTLVST
-2510 ELTTI
+2510 ELSTI
-2515 ANRVLTASAKPLS
+2515 AGRVDIANSKTLS
-2528 ISTGNTPSALG
+2528 IGTGSTPSALG
-2539 SVSSQLSTII
+2539 GVSSQLSSII
-2549 SRLSQIRNMSPINV
+2549 SKLNQIRNMGPINV
-2563 SINETTTRTTINRT
+2563 SINQTTTQTTVRRTIG
-2577 VNRASAGGTANAKGT
+2577 SSMSLAGGNANAAGVAAASGKK
-2592 AMATGG
+2592 
-2598 RTLVGEL
+2598 TLVGEL
-2605 GRETVVDPHKNIWY
+2605 GREIVVDPYNNRWY
-2619 TVGDNGAEFVEL
+2619 TVGDNGAEFVQL
-2631 PPDAI
+2631 PKDAI
-2636 VFNHEQTERLMSIGK
+2636 VFSHEQTEKLLNIGSTSS
-2651 IPERG
+2651 RG
-2656 EATGKAFAS
+2656 KATGDSFVS
-2665 GKAAASIINTI
+2665 GNAAAFSSVLSN
-2676 VNMASNAAKTIGNA
+2676 VASAAKDAMNTATNAVKNA
-2690 ISTGVKTVASGI
+2690 INSIFGDK
-2702 KKSTTKKSGA
+2702 
-2712 TEAISQAEKDYR
+2712 QY
-2724 EGVRPGYTKGEGKDL
+2724 
-2739 QQGNVAEPGKGSG
+2739 GNVSRPG
-2752 GSSSSGKGSS
+2752 GSSSSGNKGSS
-2762 SSSKGSSSGSKKGSS
+2762 SSGRGSSGGGGGS

-2858 EELQEMERAYWDAYK
+2858 EELQEMERAYWEAYK

-2891 EKIDGVQSA
+2891 DKIDDVQSA

-2906 AAEEFSQYGGISMD
+2906 AAEEFNKYGGVSMD

-2930 EYLSYLENINGQYVI
+2930 EYLSYLENVNGQYII

-2951 NMIAAEKEQ
+2951 DVIAAEKEQ
-2960 LSVESALSYL
+2960 LSIESALSYIG
-2970 SQVREALGNDE
+2970 QIREALGNDE
-2981 ADRLDHLANVSEQIG
+2981 ANRLDHLVDASEKIG
-2996 DSTWDMV
+2996 DSTWDLV

-3024 NNIEAMRAVSDQVI
+3024 NNIEAMQAISDQVV
-3038 TDITGGAE
+3038 TDIAGGEE
-3046 ELEEVRESQ
+3046 ELEEVRENQ
-3055 KSSFEDIIGLVED
+3055 KSSLEDIIGLVQD

-3167 VDALDKL
+3167 VDALDEL
-3174 GESFEEDK
+3174 GEAFEEDK
-3182 QADIDALEE
+3182 QAEIDALEE
-3191 KISSAEKLYQLAID
+3191 KISSEEKLYQLAIE
-3205 RIENGWSTLYEELID
+3205 RIENGWSTLYEELIA

-3231 EITQKWKEATAAAQ
+3231 EITQKWKEATEAAQ

-3254 RALGADPGYIQPEET
+3254 RALGADPGYIAPEGADGD
-3269 NKHPTVVATG
+3269 PVIVATDND
-3279 SAATSLGSP
+3279 APVFEAPVLD
-3288 ESENGTVTITGND
+3288 NDTVTITGED
-3301 GSQTTYRFV
+3301 GSQATYRFV

-3315 EQLSQL
+3315 EQLSRL
-3321 VGNMIDVRMSQSG
+3321 VGNMVDARVAQSG
-3334 MAAGE
+3334 MATGE
-3339 TPTAQVQDN
+3339 IPVAQVQDN
-3348 STFTF
+3348 SAFTF
-3353 APTIQVNISHNG
+3353 APTIQVSISHNG
-3365 TMSDADVK
+3365 TMSDEDVK

>member
-1 MAFGVKIKIGVD
+1 MLVVAAFLEDGEHMAFGVKIKIGVD

-77 EAQRLKNSIQKSL
+77 EVQRLKNSIQKSL

-129 FVGAEGID
+129 FVGADGID
-137 KMFSG
+137 GMFSG

-177 LNALYKAAQ
+177 LNALYKAAD
-186 KLNDSDYIGSFVKD
+186 KLGDESYMSSFVRE

-219 TKELSESNELL
+219 TKELNDTNELL
-230 SVLRDEVNERTRAA
+230 AVLRKEVTERTQIA
-244 EATRKSANA
+244 EATKKSASA
-253 AKEATAEQKASVDEL
+253 SKEATAEQKASMQEL
-268 KLLQSQLNSAF
+268 KILQSQLDSSF
-279 KSVPADAVGKY
+279 KSISADNVGKY
-290 EQEYRELGVA
+290 RQQYQELSAA
-300 INDARKLEGAAQQE
+300 IVNAQKLEGAAQQE

-329 ISAKKEQQR
+329 ISAERERQQ
-338 AAVESAAA
+338 AATASAAA
-346 EERAN
+346 EEKAN
-351 AVAVNGAARAATL
+351 AAAVNGASRASTL

-384 EFNRMFSTLDK
+384 AFDLLFDTLNK
-395 GANRSE
+395 GANISE

-436 SKFGGWSIVTKSMM
+436 SKFGGWSIITKSMM

-472 LRKVTDLTEGQY
+472 LRKVTDLTESQY

-616 QDPQKAGTTLKTVS
+616 QDPQKVGTTLKTVS

-694 WDQLADVDQANILE
+694 WDELSDIDQANILE

-816 GKIDNPLKGAYNG
+816 GKIDNPLKGAYDG

-836 LKRAGSDIIAPF
+836 FKRAGRDIIAPF
-848 TKISNGIK
+848 TKIPNGIK

-864 NYAALEKFKA
+864 NYAALDKFKA
-874 ALAGT
+874 ALAGA

-885 FTQTMVGQNDATYAA
+885 FIKTMAGQNDATYAA
-900 ARHLVETGEAVQ
+900 ARNLIMTGDAAQ
-912 AYGVKAAVAAAKTK
+912 AYGIKLAFATVKTK
-926 LLSGAAKVMSGVV
+926 LLSAATKIMAGVV
-939 QGLKTIGIT
+939 QTIKTIGIT
-948 LLIGAVINGIT
+948 LLIGAAINGIT

-976 LEAAQDAIET
+976 LEDAQDAIET
-986 SNQVDDLMAKYD
+986 SNQVDELMAKYD
-998 ELSSSYLENGQIS
+998 ELSSAYLENGQIS
-1011 EEFSSTVYDLIDA
+1011 EELANTVYDLIDV
-1024 LGLEGETIDDLV
+1024 LGLEGETIDDLI
-1036 RKYGNLDN
+1036 RKYGNLDD
-1044 AIRQADIKARGERI
+1044 AIRTVDIEARNQRI
-1058 ATVLGALDDEVD
+1058 ATILGALNDEVD
-1070 DVVGE
+1070 DVVSE
-1075 AGGAHG
+1075 AGGEYG
-1081 NRVWSQEYYPE
+1081 NRAYSQEFYN
-1092 FGLTGYRSG
+1092 
-1101 DYISYRN
+1101 N
-1108 AELSIGEDLEEINR
+1108 AGTIIHTNYVRFKQEQEALGKSVKEINDQ
-1122 AYYQMLQDS
+1122 YYQMLMETLADS
-1131 LEAQFDDEYWGDIA
+1131 DAVGINGVSALEAEEIA
-1145 RSASEELSIIKFL
+1145 DNLSIIKFM
-1158 YDSGYMSEDDFS
+1158 YDSGFMSEEDFEAS
-1170 NSIKSFGDSGGKVR
+1170 LISVVDMNGSIR
-1184 REDKELEKAI
+1184 REDPELKRAI
-1194 SDRDFWT
+1194 DERDFWT
-1201 MIKKRNELREMLSG
+1201 IIEKRNELREILSA
-1215 IAVEG
+1215 ISAEG
-1220 LSTDTVFYDQLYSDY
+1220 YNTDTVFYQQLYSDF
-1235 TMLNGAVADFE
+1235 TMLNSAVADFE
-1246 KEILTPAIEDHITNA
+1246 KEFLEPAVEDHITNA
-1261 RSRLEST
+1261 RSRLESMG
-1268 EEKPW
+1268 EKPW
-1273 EEPPKSLEE
+1273 DEPPENLDE
-1282 YNDYVDDIVED
+1282 YYSYVDDIVTD
-1293 IDKNGGDW
+1293 IMANGGDW
-1301 KRIFINGENLRAAV
+1301 KRIFLSEENLRAAV
-1315 ENYMAST
+1315 ESYMAGT
-1322 ELGMEFLGVD
+1322 ELGMEFLGID

-1343 VESIEDLSKKM
+1343 VESIEDLSKRM

-1399 GAIELNIQKWR
+1399 GVIELNIQKWR
-1410 ERIQAMSESPSKEFN
+1410 ERIQAMSESPSEEFDKEMSGLRDEN
-1425 KEIAGLNDQNKDL
+1425 KQLESELDNLNFFLRLAARDGDKEGVGRVKSEIATK
-1438 QTEIDNIEYSYR
+1438 E
-1450 YAHGDGAIEYRG
+1450 
-1462 QAAARIAENKAL
+1462 AL

-1488 AALYD
+1488 KALY
-1493 EIFNSDAFAYENM
+1493 EELLNSSTFAYDAM
-1506 FAGLELV
+1506 FSGLDSVESEANDV
-1513 KSQTSDITNALTT
+1513 VSALES
-1526 LRDGTAL
+1526 LNEGTAL
-1533 TQAEL
+1533 TQAEMF
-1538 IELAAKHPDL
+1538 ELARQHPEL
-1548 LNVEGFFDATTV
+1548 LSMKGF
-1560 AEQKSILEALL
+1560 LEADTVEEQQALLQELL
-1571 SSYEETYAGIIDA
+1571 SAYESTYDEIIEARIEALELDKYKAIYGVDYERAQDLQNQINALEEMRKAGISVDTEEVDA
-1584 QIDAATSEYNRL
+1584 WD
-1596 LWYGAGEED
+1596 
-1605 TARMAELKNQIAAL
+1605 ELT
-1619 ETIRDSGL
+1619 E
-1627 DVEPETGT
+1627 
-1635 WEQVAAAV
+1635 AV
-1643 SDTAEAYELLNE
+1643 SNTTEAYELLADVKAQVADGGMPDIETLSALRELLGEDALNSMFVR
-1655 AKQQIDDTGSPELDT
+1655 DDT
-1670 LMSFRDLVGDEAFA
+1670 
-1684 GMFKVDENTGE
+1684 TGFLK
-1695 QVFDVEAAEK
+1695 FDVDALEAYVSGENEIIAQMGELTREYRV
-1705 WLSDSNA
+1705 LS
-1712 VKRRM
+1712 
-1717 QELDTEMWTLLA
+1717 A
-1729 DADANSE
+1729 DAEANSD
-1736 AIAENRRQWGLLDN
+1736 AIDRNRALWAALLN
-1750 ELERIKSS
+1750 TLIQIRKESAA
-1758 HISNIFADTLESGID
+1758 NIFADTLEEGVGYVDDVVDVI
-1773 YADKIADIAEQAQEE
+1773 EQAREE
-1788 FAKFGTVGADT
+1788 VADAANGGVISADT
-1799 ILDLSELTGLDV
+1799 ILDLSQLYGLDFQ
-1811 GGLVDEGYLEQ
+1811 GLLDAGYLSETKN
-1822 VGDGYKFVTDGIQSK
+1822 GYVLVEDAILGA
-1837 VEAELRDIGVSEEL
+1837 VEAKLLELGVEEDL
-1851 IDIIMQTTFELGEEA
+1851 IPIIMQGVSAIEEEA
-1866 NAYEQLISAMEQ
+1866 GAYEQLISAMEQ
-1878 VSSNA
+1878 VSSNV

-1903 LVDLLQWLN
+1903 LVGLLQWLN
-1912 ENGISDEGIINWGDG
+1912 ENGISDEDIINWEDG
-1927 YATANIDA
+1927 YATADVDA
-1935 LNTVMEE
+1935 LNVVMED
-1942 MIDNWVDAGTVS
+1942 MIDNWVTAGTIS
-1954 EEQAAIMREEQ
+1954 GEQADVMRAEMD
-1965 AAALELSEGYDQL
+1965 AALELSASYDQL
-1978 SDSISDVTSRTDLLA
+1978 SESISDVASRTDLLS
-1993 QARSDMTSGK
+1993 QARTDKSSGR
-2003 GLSDDTITSV
+2003 GLSDDTITS
-2013 IGSLGEGELLSDYIV
+2013 IMGSLGEGELLSDYII

-2057 NKQLTAETSAEQQEA
+2057 NKQSAEASTAEQQEA
-2072 ALQIRLHTLAIRD
+2072 TLQIRLHTLAIRD
-2085 LIDAYN
+2085 LVDAYN
-2091 DLGVDA
+2091 NLGVDA

-2110 SYSGG
+2110 SYGGG

-2123 RELIDVDSRYAA
+2123 RELMDVDSRYAA

-2165 AEAAKQAVITGDE
+2165 SEAAKQAIITGDE

-2186 NAGTLSLDE
+2186 DAGTLSLDE
-2195 ANRLR
+2195 AKRLR

-2221 AYHRWLNRPSDTADR
+2221 AYHRWINRPDEGNTR
-2236 SDAMTEAAEYIK
+2236 SNAMAEAYEHLQ
-2248 EVLTDKESEDYYHIG
+2248 EVLTDTESESYMDVG
-2263 TENFQ
+2263 TETFQ
-2268 AAWNLVVGA
+2268 RAWDLVIGM
-2277 DVEINYDNFDDA
+2277 DVDVNSDEFDGA
-2289 METVQAYVANGLE
+2289 MEAAEKYVVNEVESAQNFYDALVANGIVD
-2302 SGKNFYKALVE
+2302 S
-2313 NGIADA
+2313 
-2319 ETGELII
+2319 ETGQMLVH
-2326 TDIEEAASRLNMSVE
+2326 DINEAAAILGISAEV
-2341 LYRAAVDNYN
+2341 YRAAVDNYN
-2351 NVSDPDK
+2351 EHSFKDQ
-2358 QITVATPEIEDNQEQ
+2358 QITIETPEIEDNQEELTELDLLIED
-2373 LSALDQLIK
+2373 LSSVEKTIA
-2382 DLEDANTK
+2382 DLSEEPLN
-2390 ITSLKEN
+2390 ITL
-2397 PLEVTWAEGTEET
+2397 AEGTETALDT
-2410 LSTFTQEASQL
+2410 LATSATAAGE
-2421 GDAFGR
+2421 AFGR
-2427 VGSASEA
+2427 IGTAADSVRGMIDA
-2434 ISRMVDVIS
+2434 ITND
-2443 GSPLSI
+2443 PLSI
-2449 NTSEIEDGVR
+2449 NTSQLEDSVREIER
-2459 HVEEQISRIRQAV
+2459 LI
-2472 EEINKLS
+2472 EEIHIAIEKVNS
-2479 MTVDT
+2479 DEIEVGT
-2484 AGGVQNLATL
+2484 GGSVSSLTTL
-2494 QSSAGT
+2494 TISAG
-2500 VRAALMLVST
+2500 VVKNALTLVST
-2510 ELTTI
+2510 ELSTI
-2515 ANRVLTASAKPLS
+2515 AGRVDVANSKTLS
-2528 ISTGNTPSALG
+2528 IGTGGTPSALG
-2539 SVSSQLSTII
+2539 SVSSQLSSII
-2549 SRLSQIRNMSPINV
+2549 SKLNQIRNMGPINV
-2563 SINETTTRTTINRT
+2563 SINQTTTQTTVRRTIG
-2577 VNRASAGGTANAKGT
+2577 SSMSLAGGNANAAGVAAASGKK
-2592 AMATGG
+2592 
-2598 RTLVGEL
+2598 TLVGEL
-2605 GRETVVDPHKNIWY
+2605 GREIVVDPYNNRWY
-2619 TVGDNGAEFVEL
+2619 TVGDNGAEFVQL
-2631 PPDAI
+2631 PKDAI
-2636 VFNHEQTERLMSIGK
+2636 VFSHEQTEKLLNIGSTSS
-2651 IPERG
+2651 RG
-2656 EATGKAFAS
+2656 KATGDSFAS
-2665 GKAAASIINTI
+2665 GNAAAFSSILSN
-2676 VNMASNAAKTIGNA
+2676 VASAAKDAVNTATNAVKNA
-2690 ISTGVKTVASGI
+2690 INSIFGDKQYGNVS
-2702 KKSTTKKSGA
+2702 
-2712 TEAISQAEKDYR
+2712 
-2724 EGVRPGYTKGEGKDL
+2724 RPGGSSSG
-2739 QQGNVAEPGKGSG
+2739 GNK

-2762 SSSKGSSSGSKKGSS
+2762 GGGGGS

-2822 GMADSLTE
+2822 GMAESLTE

-2844 AVDEMKAKGATDTD
+2844 AVDAMKAKGATDTD
-2858 EELQEMERAYWDAYK
+2858 EELQEMERAYWEAYK

-2891 EKIDGVQSA
+2891 DKIDDVQSA

-2906 AAEEFSQYGGISMD
+2906 AAEEFNKYGGVSMD

-2930 EYLSYLENINGQYVI
+2930 EYLSYLENVNGQYII

-2951 NMIAAEKEQ
+2951 DVIAAEKEQ
-2960 LSVESALSYL
+2960 LSIESALSYIG
-2970 SQVREALGNDE
+2970 QIREALGNDE
-2981 ADRLDHLANVSEQIG
+2981 ANRLDHLVDASEKIG
-2996 DSTWDMV
+2996 DSTWDLV

-3024 NNIEAMRAVSDQVI
+3024 NNIEAMQAISDQVV
-3038 TDITGGAE
+3038 TDIAGGEE
-3046 ELEEVRESQ
+3046 ELEEVRENQ
-3055 KSSFEDIIGLVED
+3055 KSSLEDIIGLVQD

-3174 GESFEEDK
+3174 GEAFEEDK
-3182 QADIDALEE
+3182 QAEIDALEE
-3191 KISSAEKLYQLAID
+3191 KISSEEKLYQLAIE
-3205 RIENGWSTLYEELID
+3205 RIENGWSTLYEELIA

-3231 EITQKWKEATAAAQ
+3231 EITQKWKEATEAAQ

-3254 RALGADPGYIQPEET
+3254 RALGADPGYIAPEGADGD
-3269 NKHPTVVATG
+3269 PVIVATDNDAP
-3279 SAATSLGSP
+3279 SFEAPVLD
-3288 ESENGTVTITGND
+3288 NDTVTITGED
-3301 GSQTTYRFV
+3301 GSQATYRFV

-3321 VGNMIDVRMSQSG
+3321 VGNMVDARVAQSG
-3334 MAAGE
+3334 MATGE
-3339 TPTAQVQDN
+3339 IPVAQVQDN
-3348 STFTF
+3348 SAFTF
-3353 APTIQVNISHNG
+3353 APTIQVSISHNG
-3365 TMSDADVK
+3365 TMSDEDVK
-3373 KYGTEMANATLEQL
+3373 KYGTAMANATLEQL

>member
-67 KKIKFSGGEK
+67 RNIKFSGGEK
-77 EAQRLKNSIQKSL
+77 EAQRLKSSIQKSL
-90 NATQLDIKIKNIDA
+90 NATQLDIKIENIDA

-137 KMFSG
+137 GMFSG

-153 QAKINSELAAQ
+153 QEKINAELAAQ
-164 KAAHQEVLQLQSQ
+164 KAAHQEVLQLQGQ

-186 KLNDSDYIGSFVKD
+186 KLNDSDYMDSFVKD
-200 YRSLSTTIQGIE
+200 YRSLSTAIQGIE

-230 SVLRDEVNERTRAA
+230 SILRDEVNERTQAA

-253 AKEATAEQKASVDEL
+253 AKEATAEQKASIDEL

-279 KSVPADAVGKY
+279 KSVPADTVGKY
-290 EQEYRELGVA
+290 EKEYRELGVA

-329 ISAKKEQQR
+329 ISAEKEQQR

-364 KSQITAFMRTNTIYA
+364 RSQITAFMRTNTIYA
-379 RQNAD
+379 RQNEDA
-384 EFNRMFSTLDK
+384 FKNMFSTLDK
-395 GANRSE
+395 GANISE

-472 LRKVTDLTEGQY
+472 LRKVTDLTESQY

-557 VEAENAMSIVDA
+557 IEAENSMSIVDA

-616 QDPQKAGTTLKTVS
+616 QDPQKVGTTLKTVS

-660 LMSITGYTSA
+660 LMEITSYTNA
-670 PLDIMLDDTTFKST
+670 PLDIMVDDTTFKST

-694 WDQLADVDQANILE
+694 WDELADIDQANILE

-762 AAFETMVNKL
+762 AAFETMVSKL

-778 KFIVDIGTK
+778 KFIVDIGTR
-787 AMDIIS
+787 AMDTIS

-801 LSVAIAGVITTLRLM
+801 LSVAIAGVITALRLM

-829 VKSFTEL
+829 
-836 LKRAGSDIIAPF
+836 AF

-864 NYAALEKFKA
+864 NSAALEKFKA

-912 AYGVKAAVAAAKTK
+912 AYGVKAAIAAAKTK

-939 QGLKTIGIT
+939 QGIKTVGIT

-959 SLINKQKELEEA
+959 NLINKQKELEEA

-986 SNQVDDLMAKYD
+986 SNQVDELMAKYN
-998 ELSSSYLENGQIS
+998 ELSSEYLKTGQMS
-1011 EEFSSTVYDLIDA
+1011 EEFSNTVYDLIDA

-1044 AIRQADIKARGERI
+1044 AIRQADIQARNERI
-1058 ATVLGALDDEVD
+1058 ATILGALDDEVD
-1070 DVVGE
+1070 NVVSE
-1075 AGGAHG
+1075 AGGERG
-1081 NRVWSQEYYPE
+1081 NRAWSQEYYPE

-1101 DYISYRN
+1101 DYTSYRN
-1108 AELSIGEDLEEINR
+1108 AELSIGKDLEEINKS
-1122 AYYQMLQDS
+1122 YYQMLQDS
-1131 LEAQFDDEYWGDIA
+1131 LEAQFDDEYWGDVA

-1170 NSIKSFGDSGGKVR
+1170 NSIKNFGDNGGKIR
-1184 REDKELEKAI
+1184 REDKELERAI

-1201 MIKKRNELREMLSG
+1201 IIKKRNELREMLSG
-1215 IAVEG
+1215 IAAEG

-1235 TMLNGAVADFE
+1235 TMLNNAVADFE
-1246 KEILTPAIEDHITNA
+1246 KEFLDPAVEDYITNA
-1261 RSRLEST
+1261 RSTLESSWK
-1268 EEKPW
+1268 ERPD
-1273 EEPPKSLEE
+1273 SLQE
-1282 YNDYVDDIVED
+1282 YNNYVDDIAENIKTSNNDWERVFLNED
-1293 IDKNGGDW
+1293 
-1301 KRIFINGENLRAAV
+1301 NLRAAV
-1315 ENYMAST
+1315 ENYMAGT
-1322 ELGMEFLGVD
+1322 ELGTEFLGVD
-1332 NEDILGRYVAQ
+1332 NEDIIGRYVAQ
-1343 VESIEDLSKKM
+1343 VETIENVAKALQD
-1354 EEAQDILTTAQSEM
+1354 AQDILTTAQSEM

-1389 SISDYLTIEN
+1389 SVSDYLTIEN

-1410 ERIQAMSESPSKEFN
+1410 ERIQAMSESPSDEFG
-1425 KEIAGLNDQNKDL
+1425 KEIESL
-1438 QTEIDNIEYSYR
+1438 
-1450 YAHGDGAIEYRG
+1450 H
-1462 QAAARIAENKAL
+1462 AENKQLEAEVDRWYESLYRAQNDANREGVARAKSEIAARESL
-1474 IEQNNERIAQLEEE
+1474 IEQNNEHIEQLEEE

-1506 FAGLELV
+1506 FAGLESV

-1533 TQAEL
+1533 TQTEL
-1538 IELAAKHPDL
+1538 IELAAKYPDL
-1548 LNVEGFFDATTV
+1548 LNVEGFLDATTV
-1560 AEQKSILEALL
+1560 AEQKSILEELL
-1571 SSYEETYAGIIDA
+1571 STYEETYSEIIDT
-1584 QIDAATSEYNRL
+1584 QINAATSEYNRL
-1596 LWYGAGEED
+1596 LWYGGSEED
-1605 TARMAELKNQIAAL
+1605 LARMAELKNQIAAL
-1619 ETIRDSGL
+1619 EVIRDSGL
-1627 DVEPETGT
+1627 GVESEAET
-1635 WEQVAAAV
+1635 WEQVTTAV
-1643 SDTAEAYELLNE
+1643 SDAAEAYELLNRVRSE
-1655 AKQQIDDTGSPELDT
+1655 VAYYGTPSAETLNSLRELI
-1670 LMSFRDLVGDEAFA
+1670 GDEALE
-1684 GMFKVDENTGE
+1684 GMFTQDGITG
-1695 QVFDVEAAEK
+1695 QPIFDVDALEAYLTKENDIIAQMKALDAEYIE
-1705 WLSDSNA
+1705 LSANA
-1712 VKRRM
+1712 DKNSAAMNQNRA
-1717 QELDTEMWTLLA
+1717 MWIALA
-1729 DADANSE
+1729 EALAQVRKEADANSF
-1736 AIAENRRQWGLLDN
+1736 ATA
-1750 ELERIKSS
+1750 LE
-1758 HISNIFADTLESGID
+1758 EGIGYVD
-1773 YADKIADIAEQAQEE
+1773 DVVGIIEQAREEIADSGVIS
-1788 FAKFGTVGADT
+1788 ADT
-1799 ILDLSELTGLDV
+1799 ILDLSKLYGLDTQ
-1811 GGLVDEGYLEQ
+1811 GLIDTGYLGE
-1822 VGDGYKFVTDGIQSK
+1822 VEGGYVLLEDAILGA
-1837 VEAELRDIGVSEEL
+1837 VEAELLELGVNEDL
-1851 IDIIMQTTFELGEEA
+1851 IPIIMQKAEAIGEETG
-1866 NAYEQLISAMEQ
+1866 AYEQLISAMEQ

-1883 DLLSDVNLDMADDGR
+1883 DLLSDVNLDMADDGW

-1912 ENGISDEGIINWGDG
+1912 ENGISDEGIINWGDE

-1978 SDSISDVTSRTDLLA
+1978 SDSISDVTSRTDLLT

-2110 SYSGG
+2110 SYGGG

-2165 AEAAKQAVITGDE
+2165 AEAAKQAIITGDE

-2236 SDAMTEAAEYIK
+2236 SDAMTEAAEYIE

-2302 SGKNFYKALVE
+2302 SGQNFYDALLE
-2313 NGIADA
+2313 KGILDA
-2319 ETGELII
+2319 TTGEIVI
-2326 TDIEEAASRLNMSVE
+2326 TDIEEAAARLNMSVE
-2341 LYRAAVDNYN
+2341 LYRAAIDNYN
-2351 NVSDPDK
+2351 NVSTPDD
-2358 QITVATPEIEDNQEQ
+2358 QITIATPEIEDNQEQ

-2410 LSTFTQEASQL
+2410 LSTFTQGASQL
-2421 GDAFGR
+2421 GDAFSR
-2427 VGSASEA
+2427 VGSASDA
-2434 ISRMVDVIS
+2434 IARMVDVIS

-2459 HVEEQISRIRQAV
+2459 RVEEQIGRIGQAV

-2500 VRAALMLVST
+2500 VRSALILVST

-2515 ANRVLTASAKPLS
+2515 ANRVLTANATPLS

-2577 VNRASAGGTANAKGT
+2577 INRASAGGTANARGT
-2592 AMATGG
+2592 AMAIGG

-2605 GRETVVDPHKNIWY
+2605 GPETVVDPHSNIWY
-2619 TVGDNGAEFVEL
+2619 TVGDNGAEFIKL
-2631 PPDAI
+2631 PKDAI
-2636 VFNHEQTERLMSIGK
+2636 VFNHEQTKRLLSIGN
-2651 IPERG
+2651 IPSRG
-2656 EATGKAFAS
+2656 EATGEAFAS
-2665 GKAAASIINTI
+2665 GKAAATYSDFYYEEK
-2676 VNMASNAAKTIGNA
+2676 AK
-2690 ISTGVKTVASGI
+2690 
-2702 KKSTTKKSGA
+2702 
-2712 TEAISQAEKDYR
+2712 R
-2724 EGVRPGYTKGEGKDL
+2724 EGIRLPKSDTQSGTPTRPGSGSSSG
-2739 QQGNVAEPGKGSG
+2739 GNK
-2752 GSSSSGKGSS
+2752 GSSSSNKGSS
-2762 SSSKGSSSGSKKGSS
+2762 SSSKGSSSSSKKSSS

-2808 EFLYYQSERGLDYD
+2808 EFLYYQSERGMNYD

-2839 KDSQA
+2839 EDSQK

-2906 AAEEFSQYGGISMD
+2906 AAEEFSKYGGISMD

-2930 EYLSYLENINGQYVI
+2930 EYLSYLENVNGQYVI

-2951 NMIAAEKEQ
+2951 NVIAAEKEQ

-2970 SQVREALGNDE
+2970 GQVREALGNNESDK
-2981 ADRLDHLANVSEQIG
+2981 LDHLANVSEQIG

-3024 NNIEAMRAVSDQVI
+3024 NNIEAMHAISDQVI
-3038 TDITGGAE
+3038 TDIAGGGE
-3046 ELEEVRESQ
+3046 ELEEVHESQ
-3055 KSSFEDIIGLVED
+3055 KSSFEDIIGLVEE

-3174 GESFEEDK
+3174 GEAFEEDK
-3182 QADIDALEE
+3182 QAEIDALEE
-3191 KISSAEKLYQLAID
+3191 RISSEEKLYQLAIE
-3205 RIENGWSTLYEELID
+3205 RIENGWSTLYEELIA

-3231 EITQKWKEATAAAQ
+3231 EITQKWKEATEAAQ

-3254 RALGADPGYIQPEET
+3254 RALGADPGYIAPEGA
-3269 NKHPTVVATG
+3269 NGDSILVATDND
-3279 SAATSLGSP
+3279 TPVFEPP
-3288 ESENGTVTITGND
+3288 EFENDTVTITESD
-3301 GSQTTYRFV
+3301 GSQSTYRFV

-3321 VGNMIDVRMSQSG
+3321 VGNMIDARVAQSG
-3334 MAAGE
+3334 MTTGE
-3339 TPTAQVQDN
+3339 MPVAQVQDN
-3348 STFTF
+3348 SAFTF
-3353 APTIQVNISHNG
+3353 APTIQVSISHNG

-3373 KYGTEMANATLEQL
+3373 KYGTAMANATLEQL
-3387 RVALERKGVSTTT
+3387 RLALERKGVSTTT
-3400 GAALKQ
+3400 GATLKQ